1 MTDKQKTNAYSAR
14 NAMSD
19 GHLRYLYEH
28 AMSHTMTFDL
38 QRFGHHHGKSGG
50 KIFASIAGFIVGFT
64 TPWLFGAK
72 AFAAGVMGASL
83 FGSVWSAT
91 HQQSVDSNGSA
102 DVSRF
107 DRAQESMSS
116 DGQIPIVYGTRQI
129 SGNQTFHQTNADANT
144 LHKHVVLC
152 EGGIEGVVSVTA
164 NDMIIPTGSQTGN
177 TVFTLMNNKYPDA
190 RVRKHGSDF
199 DLWAGDNHH
208 HIHLCTKS
216 EVENSHDTYWE
227 YQVSVSSLISYINQ
241 LYAEG
246 WQAFP
251 CAATNNYPG
260 DLWDVEGVVYSE
272 TPWSKIFK
280 NSSRWKQK
288 NYVAIDASH
297 GFVNFCAS
305 TVRGG
310 TNYTFHDGDTPENY
324 ETVGGYP
331 AMAWL
336 DMNFIVSNELNGNP
350 SVSTVVMGKKV
361 YDTRTKKTAYST
373 NPAMCLRDFML
384 SKRYGL
390 GRWISADDLDEDS
403 WNKAADYCDEEI
415 SFLDV
420 SGAIIKAKRF
430 ELNMVIDQKNSALDW
445 LQEILANFQG
455 YLTLS
460 NGKFKLHIESQ
471 TDISYKFNDD
481 NCSDLSVTPLS
492 INDTPNKYVV
502 KIIDP
507 RNNWSTVSCNVEDYA
522 DQKERQKIITKEVN
536 LNGTTSQYQA
546 LRLARFYRDQN
557 LACPLTLSWKTGIN
571 GMHLEPGDVV
581 TVSYHGVFTE
591 LPVRI
596 TEIKQDDDGKFDITG
611 RQYNDTIY
619 GDALGGGV
627 HWYNYTDTTQT
638 VEKRT
643 PSNPTHLKAYT
654 QYRRYEDGTTGYD
667 VICSYELPQ
676 RYDIETG
683 LVYYK
688 TNHMTGAQI
697 GTFKEGEVVDSVGL
711 SRDWIYAGDS
721 PTKIV
726 ISNAKVGDIYEFRVQ
741 SRTTDGLVSSEASAP
756 TTTIKVTA
764 KETVPSQ
771 PYNLT
776 YNFTK
781 AFTFMWSDVPDSD
794 VMYYE
799 IRKDT
804 NVGSSVGLLGKTQST
819 SIDVNLM
826 ERNGTVYVY
835 SVNTLKKYSYP
846 AKIMYNYPKP
856 DAPSYIHFT
865 EALRGVNVLVAP
877 FPARVK
883 SMRLHIEGSK
893 VSKALDLDN
902 ASYTFYGEP
911 DVYNFSASYVDLM
924 GEGYTSVKYTYTIK
938 PEMNPEWLKDEAIS
952 LKKVD
957 KTIQNAVADAQEAVP
972 RLDGVDKDIV
982 GINNDIATVKS
993 DLNNDISN
1001 INNKL
1006 NLAPSDENG
1015 YKSIQELNQKDGKL
1029 ESIIATNKSTQDS
1042 VNETNASQILQ
1053 NDNAIKTVVA
1063 NLNKDANGNAYT
1075 SISGLYQTAE
1085 SIQSTVQTNK
1095 SSADSA
1101 ISQVSQKADNVK
1113 VTIENKLNNTDP
1125 SKSAYKS
1132 ISQLS
1137 QTANEI
1143 KTTVIANKTAS
1154 DKADE
1159 SLASQI
1165 KQTAESITTTVQ
1177 TNKKDTDNA
1186 ISQVS
1191 QKADNVKVTIENK
1204 LNNTDPSKSEYLS
1217 IAQLS
1222 QTADE
1227 IKTTVQTN
1235 KKDTDNAIS
1244 QVSQKADN
1252 VKVTI
1257 ENKLNNTD
1265 PSKSEYLSISQL
1277 SQTANE
1283 IKTTVQ
1289 TNKKDTDSAISQ
1301 VSQKADNVKVTIEN
1315 NLNNTDPS
1323 KSAYKSITQ
1332 LQTNINGVSST
1343 VQNNKSATDTE
1354 ISQIKQTANSLSSTV
1369 QEHHTDANNQI
1380 SGLSTKI
1387 TQNADKITSVV
1398 TNLSD
1403 SDKAKKNYSAIAQM
1417 DDDIALRVAKD
1428 DVVNQINISKES
1440 ILIDGKKVHITG
1452 DTKFDNNVIV
1462 GGMIAANAITADKL
1476 SASTMELTDSQGI
1489 KGGGAT
1495 LDTNGLTVR
1504 GSDGSYVVH
1513 GSSGMEFHDGNGN
1526 TFAMVGA
1533 IVMGTVKDGQWVRFT
1548 KPWKTVP
1555 NVIVT
1560 PISLQTAIPGYNS
1573 TNLYLDCRPQSV
1585 TTNGFQAVC
1594 RTVLKAGSGGLVPV
1608 NKTATGHLKSYS
1620 MGIDGTEITIP
1631 EKATTFTINVTWSI
1645 TNYGEDRTAH
1655 EDDYPAFLG
1664 PVYLNLKIDV
1674 NGTNKVNKR
1683 IGTAPADDWYYEK
1696 TFNGGH
1702 SETITVS
1709 GGDKIK
1715 LYFVAT
1721 AEKGKWQD
1729 FNEADISATIGNY
1742 TFNTTADVPL
1752 ASGNAFFLCTD
1763 NHNSP
1768 YTISNS

>member
-1 MTDKQKTNAYSAR
+1 MDRQNMNLQDAHNVMTDGEVERIYREAIEAPFS
-14 NAMSD
+14 
-19 GHLRYLYEH
+19 
-28 AMSHTMTFDL
+28 FDL

-83 FGSVWSAT
+83 FGSVWNAT
-91 HQQSVDSNGSA
+91 HQQNVDSNGSA

-107 DRAQESMSS
+107 DRAQETMSS
-116 DGQIPIVYGTRQI
+116 DAQIPIVYGTRQI

-152 EGGIEGVVSVTA
+152 EGGIEGVVSVMA
-164 NDMIIPTGSQTGN
+164 SDMIIPTGSQTGN
-177 TVFTLMNNKYPDA
+177 TVFTIMNNKYPDA
-190 RVRKHGSDF
+190 RVRKHGQDF

-208 HIHLCTKS
+208 HIHLCTKK

-251 CAATNNYPG
+251 VAATNNYPG
-260 DLWDVEGVVYSE
+260 DLWDAEGNVYVE
-272 TPWSKIFK
+272 TPWSKLFENQDKYNEQNHVTIDGK
-280 NSSRWKQK
+280 N
-288 NYVAIDASH
+288 
-297 GFVNFCAS
+297 GFINFCAD
-305 TVRGG
+305 TIRGG
-310 TNYTFHDGDTPENY
+310 TSYTFHDCEAPSNY
-324 ETVGGYP
+324 DEVGGYP

-350 SVSTVVMGKKV
+350 SVSAVVMGKKV

-403 WNKAADYCDEEI
+403 WNRVADYCDEEI
-415 SFLDV
+415 SFLDA

-445 LQEILANFQG
+445 VQEILANFQG
-455 YLTLS
+455 YLTLT
-460 NGKFKLHIESQ
+460 NGKFKLHIEQQ
-471 TDISYKFNDD
+471 TDVSYKFNDD

-492 INDTPNKYVV
+492 LNDTPNKYTV

-507 RNNWSTVSCNVEDYA
+507 RNNWSSVACNVEDYA

-581 TVSYHGVFTE
+581 TISYHKVFTD

-596 TEIKQDDDGKFDITG
+596 TEIKQDDDGKFELTG

-638 VEKRT
+638 VEKRA
-643 PSNPTHLKAYT
+643 PSNPTNLRAYT
-654 QYRRYEDGTTGYD
+654 QYRRYEDGSTGYD

-676 RYDIETG
+676 RYDVETG

-688 TNHMTGAQI
+688 TNHMTAAQI

-711 SRDWIYAGDS
+711 SREWIYAGDS

-756 TTTIKVTA
+756 TVTIKVTA

-776 YNFTK
+776 YDFTS
-781 AFTFMWSDVPDSD
+781 AFTFKWSDVPDSD

-799 IRKDT
+799 IRTDT
-804 NVGSSVGLLGKTQST
+804 NVGSPVGLLGKTQST

-826 ERNGTVYVY
+826 ERKGTVYVY

-846 AKIMYNYPKP
+846 AKITYNYPKP

-865 EALRGVNVLVAP
+865 EALHGVNVLVAP
-877 FPARVK
+877 FPARAK
-883 SMRLHIEGSK
+883 SMRLYVEGHNISK
-893 VSKALDLDN
+893 SFDLNN
-902 ASYTFYGEP
+902 ASYTFNGEP
-911 DVYNFSASYVDLM
+911 DIYEFWASYVDMM
-924 GEGYTSVKYTYTIK
+924 GEGYTSVKYAYTIK

-957 KTIQNAVADAQEAVP
+957 KTIQSAVADAQEAIP
-972 RLDGVDKDIV
+972 RLDGIDNNIV
-982 GINNDIATVKS
+982 GINNDIASV
-993 DLNNDISN
+993 
-1001 INNKL
+1001 NNKL
-1006 NLAPSDENG
+1006 NLSPSDANG
-1015 YKSIQELNQKDGKL
+1015 YKSIQELNQKDGQL
-1029 ESIIATNKSTQDS
+1029 ESIIATNKSTQDG
-1042 VNETNASQILQ
+1042 VNQEHASLISQ
-1053 NDNAIKTVVA
+1053 N
-1063 NLNKDANGNAYT
+1063 
-1075 SISGLYQTAE
+1075 
-1085 SIQSTVQTNK
+1085 
-1095 SSADSA
+1095 DSA
-1101 ISQVSQKADNVK
+1101 IKSVVLN
-1113 VTIENKLNNTDP
+1113 LNNTDP
-1125 SKSAYKS
+1125 SKSAYRS

-1143 KTTVIANKTAS
+1143 KS
-1154 DKADE
+1154 
-1159 SLASQI
+1159 
-1165 KQTAESITTTVQ
+1165 TVQ
-1177 TNKKDTDNA
+1177 TNK
-1186 ISQVS
+1186 
-1191 QKADNVKVTIENK
+1191 
-1204 LNNTDPSKSEYLS
+1204 
-1217 IAQLS
+1217 
-1222 QTADE
+1222 
-1227 IKTTVQTN
+1227 TN
-1235 KKDTDNAIS
+1235 
-1244 QVSQKADN
+1244 
-1252 VKVTI
+1252 
-1257 ENKLNNTD
+1257 
-1265 PSKSEYLSISQL
+1265 
-1277 SQTANE
+1277 
-1283 IKTTVQ
+1283 
-1289 TNKKDTDSAISQ
+1289 TDSAISQ

-1323 KSAYKSITQ
+1323 KSAYKSISQ
-1332 LQTNINGVSST
+1332 LKVDINGLTTT
-1343 VQNNKSATDTE
+1343 VQNNKSATDTQ
-1354 ISQIKQTANSLSSTV
+1354 ISQIKQNANSLSSTV
-1369 QEHHTDANNQI
+1369 QNYHTDANNQI
-1380 SGLSTKI
+1380 SGLSSRI
-1387 TQNADKITSVV
+1387 TQNANSITSVV

-1403 SDKAKKNYSAIAQM
+1403 STKAKANYSAIAQLN
-1417 DDDIALRVAKD
+1417 DDIALRVAKD
-1428 DVVNQINISKES
+1428 DVINQINVSKES
-1440 ILIDGKKVHITG
+1440 ILIDGNKVHITG
-1452 DTKFDNNVIV
+1452 DTKIDKNVIV
-1462 GGMIAANAITADKL
+1462 GGMIAANSITADKL
-1476 SASTMELTDSQGI
+1476 SASTMELTANQGI

-1504 GSDGSYVVH
+1504 GNDGSYVVH
-1513 GSSGMEFHDGNGN
+1513 GSNGMEFHDGNGN

-1533 IVMGTVKDGQWVRFT
+1533 TIMGTVKDGQWVKFT

-1560 PISLQTAIPGYNS
+1560 PISLQTAIAGYNS
-1573 TNLYLDCRPQSV
+1573 TNLYLDCRPQNV
-1585 TTNGFQAVC
+1585 TVNGFQAVC
-1594 RTVLKAGSGGLVPV
+1594 RTVLKAGSGGSIPV
-1608 NKTATGHLKSYS
+1608 NKTVTGETTGLTITLN
-1620 MGIDGTEITIP
+1620 GVEITIP
-1631 EKATTFTINVTWSI
+1631 ESATTFTCNVSWSI
-1645 TNYGEDRTAH
+1645 TNYGYSRDTHDGESEDW
-1655 EDDYPAFLG
+1655 FLG
-1664 PVYLNLKIDV
+1664 DVFLNLKIDV

-1683 IGTAPADDWYYEK
+1683 IGTADANGFYYEK
-1696 TFNGGH
+1696 TFNGGD
-1702 SETITVS
+1702 STSIAVS
-1709 GGDKIK
+1709 GGDKVKI
-1715 LYFVAT
+1715 YFVAT
-1721 AEKGKWQD
+1721 PQD
-1729 FNEADISATIGNY
+1729 RYDGFHRADISITIGNY

-1763 NHNSP
+1763 QHNSP

>member
-1 MTDKQKTNAYSAR
+1 MNTFDLIGLMTDKQKKLYKSR

-19 GHLRYLYEH
+19 GHLKYLYEH
-28 AMSHTMTFDL
+28 AMSHTATFDL

-50 KIFASIAGFIVGFT
+50 KVFATILGAVIGCANPV
-64 TPWLFGAK
+64 LFGLART
-72 AFAAGVMGASL
+72 ANFAGALMGASL
-83 FGSVWSAT
+83 FGSIWSAT
-91 HQQSVDSNGSA
+91 HNQNIDTGSP

-107 DRAQESMSS
+107 DRAQETMSA

-129 SGNQTFHQTNADANT
+129 TGNQTFHQTNADANT

-152 EGGIEGVVSVTA
+152 EGGIEGVISVTA

-177 TVFTLMNNKYPDA
+177 TVFTIMNNKYKDA

-199 DLWAGDNHH
+199 ELWAGDHYH

-216 EVENSHDTYWE
+216 EVEKSNNTYWE
-227 YQVSVSSLISYINQ
+227 YQVSVTSLISYINQ
-241 LYAEG
+241 LYSEG

-260 DLWDVEGVVYSE
+260 DLWDAEGNVYVE
-272 TPWSKIFK
+272 TPWSKLFENQDKYNEQNHVTIDGK
-280 NSSRWKQK
+280 N
-288 NYVAIDASH
+288 
-297 GFVNFCAS
+297 GFINFCAD
-305 TVRGG
+305 TIRGG
-310 TNYTFHDGDTPENY
+310 TNYTFHDCESPSNY
-324 ETVGGYP
+324 NEVGGYP

-350 SVSTVVMGKKV
+350 SVTAVVMGKKV
-361 YDTRTKKTAYST
+361 YDTRTKTTAYST

-384 SKRYGL
+384 SERYGL
-390 GRWISADDLDEDS
+390 GRWIKAEDLDDDS
-403 WNKAADYCDEEI
+403 WAKAADYCDEEI
-415 SFLDV
+415 SFLDA
-420 SGAIIKAKRF
+420 SGAIVKAKRF
-430 ELNMVIDQKNSALDW
+430 ELNMVIDQKNDAIEW
-445 LQEILANFQG
+445 LKEILANFQG
-455 YLTLS
+455 YLTLT
-460 NGKFKLHIESQ
+460 NGKFKLHIEQQ
-471 TDISYKFNDD
+471 TDVCYKFNDD
-481 NCSDLSVTPLS
+481 NCFELSVAPLALT
-492 INDTPNKYVV
+492 DTPNKYDV

-507 RNNWSTVSCNVEDYA
+507 RNNWSTVSCVVEDYA

-557 LACPLTLSWKTGIN
+557 LSCPLNISFKTGMQ

-581 TVSYHGVFTE
+581 TVSYHEVFTD
-591 LPVRI
+591 LPIRI
-596 TEIKQDDDGKFDITG
+596 TDIKQNDDGNYEISG

-643 PSNPTHLKAYT
+643 PSNPTNLKAYT

-676 RYDIETG
+676 RYDVETG

-688 TNHMTGAQI
+688 TNHMTAAQI

-711 SRDWIYAGDS
+711 SREWIYAGDS

-756 TTTIKVTA
+756 TVTIKVTA

-776 YNFTK
+776 YDFTK
-781 AFTFMWSDVPDSD
+781 AFTFKWSDVPDSD

-799 IRKDT
+799 IRTDT
-804 NVGSSVGLLGKTQST
+804 NVGSPVGLLGKTQST

-826 ERNGTVYVY
+826 ERKGTVYVY

-846 AKIMYNYPKP
+846 AKVTYNYPKP

-883 SMRLHIEGSK
+883 SMHLYVEGHNISK
-893 VSKALDLDN
+893 SFDLAN
-902 ASYTFYGEP
+902 ASYTFNGEP
-911 DVYNFSASYVDLM
+911 DIYYFWASYVDLM
-924 GEGYTSVKYTYTIK
+924 GEGYTSVRYSYTIK

-957 KTIQNAVADAQEAVP
+957 KEIQNAVADAQEAIP
-972 RLDGVDKDIV
+972 RLDSVD
-982 GINNDIATVKS
+982 G
-993 DLNNDISN
+993 
-1001 INNKL
+1001 
-1006 NLAPSDENG
+1006 
-1015 YKSIQELNQKDGKL
+1015 SI
-1029 ESIIATNKSTQDS
+1029 
-1042 VNETNASQILQ
+1042 ETINASVSELRHTDSELSSTIVQ
-1053 NDNAIKTVVA
+1053 NK
-1063 NLNKDANGNAYT
+1063 KDADD
-1075 SISGLYQTAE
+1075 
-1085 SIQSTVQTNK
+1085 
-1095 SSADSA
+1095 ADA
-1101 ISQVSQKADNVK
+1101 A
-1113 VTIENKLNNTDP
+1113 
-1125 SKSAYKS
+1125 
-1132 ISQLS
+1132 
-1137 QTANEI
+1137 
-1143 KTTVIANKTAS
+1143 
-1154 DKADE
+1154 
-1159 SLASQI
+1159 LASQI

-1177 TNKKDTDNA
+1177 ANKKDA
-1186 ISQVS
+1186 
-1191 QKADNVKVTIENK
+1191 
-1204 LNNTDPSKSEYLS
+1204 
-1217 IAQLS
+1217 
-1222 QTADE
+1222 
-1227 IKTTVQTN
+1227 
-1235 KKDTDNAIS
+1235 
-1244 QVSQKADN
+1244 
-1252 VKVTI
+1252 
-1257 ENKLNNTD
+1257 
-1265 PSKSEYLSISQL
+1265 
-1277 SQTANE
+1277 
-1283 IKTTVQ
+1283 
-1289 TNKKDTDSAISQ
+1289 DSAISQ
-1301 VSQKADNVKVTIEN
+1301 VSQKADDVKVTIEN
-1315 NLNNTDPS
+1315 KLNNTDPS

-1332 LQTNINGVSST
+1332 LQTNINGVSTT

-1354 ISQIKQTANSLSSTV
+1354 ISQIKQNANSLSSTV
-1369 QEHHTDANNQI
+1369 QNYHTDTNNQI

-1398 TNLSD
+1398 TNLSN
-1403 SDKAKKNYSAIAQM
+1403 SDKAKKNYSAIAQLNN
-1417 DDDIALRVAKD
+1417 DISLKVAKN
-1428 DVVNQINISKES
+1428 DVINQINISNES
-1440 ILIDGKKVHITG
+1440 IRIDGKKVHVTG

-1462 GGMIAANAITADKL
+1462 GGMIASHAITADKL
-1476 SASTMELTDSQGI
+1476 SASTMELTSNQGI

-1495 LDTNGLTVR
+1495 LDANGLTVR
-1504 GSDGSYVVH
+1504 GNDGSYVVH
-1513 GSSGMEFHDGNGN
+1513 GSNGMEFHDGNGN

-1533 IVMGTVKDGQWVRFT
+1533 MVMGTVKDGQWVKFT

-1573 TNLYLDCRPQSV
+1573 TNLYLDCRPQNV
-1585 TTNGFQAVC
+1585 TVNGFQAVC

-1608 NKTATGHLKSYS
+1608 NKTVTGHTSYET
-1620 MGIDGTEITIP
+1620 ITINGTEITIP

-1645 TNYGEDRTAH
+1645 TNYGEDETHH
-1655 EDDYPAFLG
+1655 EDDFHAYLG
-1664 PVYLNLKIDV
+1664 PAYLNLKIDV
-1674 NGTNKVNKR
+1674 NGTNKVDKR

-1696 TFNGGH
+1696 TFSGGD
-1702 SETITVS
+1702 SKTIAVS

-1715 LYFVAT
+1715 IYFVVT
-1721 AEKGKWQD
+1721 TGHGNWRG

-1742 TFNTTADVPL
+1742 SFNTTADVAL

-1763 NHNSP
+1763 KHNSP
-1768 YTISNS
+1768 YTISDTQ

>member
-1 MTDKQKTNAYSAR
+1 MAKEEKTNLHSAR

-19 GHLRYLYEH
+19 SHLRYLYEH
-28 AMSHTMTFDL
+28 AMSHTATFDL

-91 HQQSVDSNGSA
+91 HQQNVDTGSA

-164 NDMIIPTGSQTGN
+164 NDMIIPTGSQSGN

-199 DLWAGDNHH
+199 DLWAGDNYH

-241 LYAEG
+241 LYSEG

-260 DLWDVEGVVYSE
+260 DLWDVEGVVYTE
-272 TPWSKIFK
+272 TPFSKIFG
-280 NSSRWKQK
+280 NSHRWQQK
-288 NYVAIDASH
+288 NYVALDATH
-297 GFVNFCAS
+297 GFVNFCAG
-305 TVRGG
+305 TIRGG
-310 TNYTFHDGDTPENY
+310 TNYTFHDGDTPDNY
-324 ETVGGYP
+324 DTVGGYP

-350 SVSTVVMGKKV
+350 SVSAVVMGKKV

-415 SFLDV
+415 SFLDA
-420 SGAIIKAKRF
+420 SGAVIKAKRF
-430 ELNMVIDQKNSALDW
+430 ELNMVIDQKNNALDW

-455 YLTLS
+455 YLTLT
-460 NGKFKLHIESQ
+460 NGKFKLHIEQQ

-492 INDTPNKYVV
+492 LNDTPNKYVV

-507 RNNWSTVSCNVEDYA
+507 RNNWSTVACNVEDYA

-611 RQYNDTIY
+611 RQYNDTVY

-676 RYDIETG
+676 RYDVETG

-711 SRDWIYAGDS
+711 SREWIYAGDS

-726 ISNAKVGDIYEFRVQ
+726 IPNAKVGDIYEFRVQ
-741 SRTTDGLVSSEASAP
+741 SRTTDGLISSEASAP
-756 TTTIKVTA
+756 TVTIKVTA

-776 YNFTK
+776 YDFTK
-781 AFTFMWSDVPDSD
+781 AFTFKWSDVPDSD

-799 IRKDT
+799 VRTDT
-804 NVGSSVGLLGKTQST
+804 NVGSPVGLLGKTQST

-826 ERNGTVYVY
+826 ERKGTVYVY

-846 AKIMYNYPKP
+846 AKVTYNYPKP

-883 SMRLHIEGSK
+883 SMRLYVEGHGISK
-893 VSKALDLDN
+893 SFDLDN
-902 ASYTFYGEP
+902 ASYTFNSEP
-911 DVYNFSASYVDLM
+911 DIYYFWASYVDLM
-924 GEGYTSVKYTYTIK
+924 GEGYVSVRYAYTIK

-957 KTIQNAVADAQEAVP
+957 KEIQNAVKDAQQALPNLNEKVAE
-972 RLDGVDKDIV
+972 LTKTDDEIK
-982 GINNDIATVKS
+982 ATVQ
-993 DLNNDISN
+993 NN
-1001 INNKL
+1001 
-1006 NLAPSDENG
+1006 
-1015 YKSIQELNQKDGKL
+1015 
-1029 ESIIATNKSTQDS
+1029 
-1042 VNETNASQILQ
+1042 
-1053 NDNAIKTVVA
+1053 
-1063 NLNKDANGNAYT
+1063 
-1075 SISGLYQTAE
+1075 
-1085 SIQSTVQTNK
+1085 
-1095 SSADSA
+1095 
-1101 ISQVSQKADNVK
+1101 
-1113 VTIENKLNNTDP
+1113 VTKM
-1125 SKSAYKS
+1125 S
-1132 ISQLS
+1132 
-1137 QTANEI
+1137 
-1143 KTTVIANKTAS
+1143 
-1154 DKADE
+1154 
-1159 SLASQI
+1159 SQI
-1165 KQTAESITTTVQ
+1165 KQ
-1177 TNKKDTDNA
+1177 
-1186 ISQVS
+1186 
-1191 QKADNVKVTIENK
+1191 
-1204 LNNTDPSKSEYLS
+1204 
-1217 IAQLS
+1217 
-1222 QTADE
+1222 
-1227 IKTTVQTN
+1227 
-1235 KKDTDNAIS
+1235 
-1244 QVSQKADN
+1244 
-1252 VKVTI
+1252 
-1257 ENKLNNTD
+1257 
-1265 PSKSEYLSISQL
+1265 
-1277 SQTANE
+1277 
-1283 IKTTVQ
+1283 
-1289 TNKKDTDSAISQ
+1289 
-1301 VSQKADNVKVTIEN
+1301 
-1315 NLNNTDPS
+1315 
-1323 KSAYKSITQ
+1323 
-1332 LQTNINGVSST
+1332 
-1343 VQNNKSATDTE
+1343 
-1354 ISQIKQTANSLSSTV
+1354 
-1369 QEHHTDANNQI
+1369 
-1380 SGLSTKI
+1380 
-1387 TQNADKITSVV
+1387 NADSITSVV

-1403 SDKAKKNYSAIAQM
+1403 SDKAKNNYSAIAQLN
-1417 DDDIALRVAKD
+1417 DDIALRVAKD

-1440 ILIDGKKVHITG
+1440 ILIDGNKVHVTG
-1452 DTKFDNNVIV
+1452 DTKIDKNVIV
-1462 GGMIAANAITADKL
+1462 GGMIAAGSITSEKL
-1476 SASTMELTDSQGI
+1476 SA
-1489 KGGGAT
+1489 GAVT
-1495 LDTNGLTVR
+1495 AEKLTV
-1504 GSDGSYVVH
+1504 GSVTGQAIED
-1513 GSSGMEFHDGNGN
+1513 
-1526 TFAMVGA
+1526 GA
-1533 IVMGTVKDGQWVRFT
+1533 ISAKKLKVDSLSSICATIGT
-1548 KPWKTVP
+1548 
-1555 NVIVT
+1555 
-1560 PISLQTAIPGYNS
+1560 LQTA
-1573 TNLYLDCRPQSV
+1573 
-1585 TTNGFQAVC
+1585 TTGA
-1594 RTVLKAGSGGLVPV
+1594 RTVIKDNLIEVYDE
-1608 NKTATGHLKSYS
+1608 N
-1620 MGIDGTEITIP
+1620 
-1631 EKATTFTINVTWSI
+1631 NVL
-1645 TNYGEDRTAH
+1645 RVR
-1655 EDDYPAFLG
+1655 LG
-1664 PVYLNLKIDV
+1664 V
-1674 NGTNKVNKR
+1674 
-1683 IGTAPADDWYYEK
+1683 W
-1696 TFNGGH
+1696 
-1702 SETITVS
+1702 
-1709 GGDKIK
+1709 
-1715 LYFVAT
+1715 
-1721 AEKGKWQD
+1721 
-1729 FNEADISATIGNY
+1729 
-1742 TFNTTADVPL
+1742 
-1752 ASGNAFFLCTD
+1752 
-1763 NHNSP
+1763 
-1768 YTISNS
+1768 

>member
-1 MTDKQKTNAYSAR
+1 MTDKQKTNLHDAH

-19 GHLRYLYEH
+19 EHLRYLYEH
-28 AMSHTMTFDL
+28 AMSHTPVFDL

-50 KIFASIAGFIVGFT
+50 KMFASIAGFLVGFT

-83 FGSVWSAT
+83 FGSIWSASHT
-91 HQQSVDSNGSA
+91 QNVDTGSA

-107 DRAQESMSS
+107 DRAQETMSS
-116 DGQIPIVYGTRQI
+116 DGQIPVVYGTRQVT
-129 SGNQTFHQTNADANT
+129 GNQTFHQTNADANT

-152 EGGIEGVVSVTA
+152 EGGIEGVVSVMA

-190 RVRKHGSDF
+190 RVKKHGSDF

-208 HIHLCTKS
+208 HIHLCTKK

-227 YQVSVSSLISYINQ
+227 YQVSVTSLISYINQ

-251 CAATNNYPG
+251 CAATNSYPG
-260 DLWDVEGVVYSE
+260 DLWDVEGNVYMDE
-272 TPWSKIFK
+272 PYGKVFG
-280 NSSRWKQK
+280 SSNAFQQQ
-288 NYVAIDASH
+288 NHVSVDSIH
-297 GFVNFCAS
+297 GFVNFCAD
-305 TVRGG
+305 TIRGG
-310 TNYTFHDGDTPENY
+310 TNYSFHDGDTPENY
-324 ETVGGYP
+324 DTVGGYP

-350 SVSTVVMGKKV
+350 SVSAVVMGKKV

-415 SFLDV
+415 SFLDA

-460 NGKFKLHIESQ
+460 NGKFKLHIEQQ

-492 INDTPNKYVV
+492 LSDTPNKYVV

-507 RNNWSTVSCNVEDYA
+507 RNNWITVACNVEDYA

-596 TEIKQDDDGKFDITG
+596 TEIKQDDDGKFDISG

-627 HWYNYTDTTQT
+627 HWYNYTDITQT

-643 PSNPTHLKAYT
+643 PSNPTNIRAYT

-676 RYDIETG
+676 RYDVETG

-688 TNHMTGAQI
+688 TNHLSAAQI
-697 GTFKEGEVVDSVGL
+697 GKFNEGEVVDDVGL
-711 SRDWIYAGDS
+711 SREWIYAGDS

-804 NVGSSVGLLGKTQST
+804 NVGSAMGLLGKTQST

-826 ERNGTVYVY
+826 ERKGTVYVY

-846 AKIMYNYPKP
+846 AKVTYNYPKP
-856 DAPSYIHFT
+856 DAPSFIHFT

-883 SMRLHIEGSK
+883 SMRLYVEGTK
-893 VSKALDLDN
+893 VSKALDLNN
-902 ASYTFYGEP
+902 ASYTFYGDP

-924 GEGYTSVKYTYTIK
+924 GEGYTSVKYSYTIK

-957 KTIQNAVADAQEAVP
+957 KTIQSAVSDAQQAIP
-972 RLDGVDKDIV
+972 RLDSVD
-982 GINNDIATVKS
+982 N
-993 DLNNDISN
+993 N
-1001 INNKL
+1001 INTINTNISELRHTDSELSSTIVQNK
-1006 NLAPSDENG
+1006 
-1015 YKSIQELNQKDGKL
+1015 
-1029 ESIIATNKSTQDS
+1029 
-1042 VNETNASQILQ
+1042 
-1053 NDNAIKTVVA
+1053 
-1063 NLNKDANGNAYT
+1063 KDADD
-1075 SISGLYQTAE
+1075 
-1085 SIQSTVQTNK
+1085 
-1095 SSADSA
+1095 ADA
-1101 ISQVSQKADNVK
+1101 A
-1113 VTIENKLNNTDP
+1113 
-1125 SKSAYKS
+1125 
-1132 ISQLS
+1132 
-1137 QTANEI
+1137 
-1143 KTTVIANKTAS
+1143 
-1154 DKADE
+1154 
-1159 SLASQI
+1159 LASQI
-1165 KQTAESITTTVQ
+1165 EQTAESITTTVQ
-1177 TNKKDTDNA
+1177 A
-1186 ISQVS
+1186 
-1191 QKADNVKVTIENK
+1191 
-1204 LNNTDPSKSEYLS
+1204 
-1217 IAQLS
+1217 
-1222 QTADE
+1222 
-1227 IKTTVQTN
+1227 
-1235 KKDTDNAIS
+1235 
-1244 QVSQKADN
+1244 
-1252 VKVTI
+1252 
-1257 ENKLNNTD
+1257 
-1265 PSKSEYLSISQL
+1265 
-1277 SQTANE
+1277 
-1283 IKTTVQ
+1283 
-1289 TNKKDTDSAISQ
+1289 NKKDTDSAISQ
-1301 VSQKADNVKVTIEN
+1301 VSQKADDVKVTIES

-1332 LQTNINGVSST
+1332 LQTNINGVSTT

-1354 ISQIKQTANSLSSTV
+1354 ISQIKQNANSLSSTV
-1369 QEHHTDANNQI
+1369 QEYHTDANNQI
-1380 SGLSTKI
+1380 TGLSTKI
-1387 TQNADKITSVV
+1387 SQNADKITSIV
-1398 TNLSD
+1398 TNLSN
-1403 SDKAKKNYSAIAQM
+1403 SDKAKQNYSAIAQL
-1417 DDDIALRVAKD
+1417 DNDISLKVAKN
-1428 DVVNQINISKES
+1428 DVINQINVSNES
-1440 ILIDGKKVHITG
+1440 ILIDGKKVHVTG

-1462 GGMIAANAITADKL
+1462 GGMIASHAITADKL
-1476 SASTMELTDSQGI
+1476 SASTMELTSNQGI

-1495 LDTNGLTVR
+1495 LDANGLTVR

-1533 IVMGTVKDGQWVRFT
+1533 MIMGTVKDGQWVKFA
-1548 KPWKTVP
+1548 KPWKTAP

-1560 PISLQTAIPGYNS
+1560 PISLQTSLSNYTS
-1573 TNLYLDCRPQSV
+1573 TNLYLDCRPQNV
-1585 TTNGFQAVC
+1585 TVNGFQAVC

-1608 NKTATGHLKSYS
+1608 NKTVTGHLESYS
-1620 MGIDGTEITIP
+1620 MTIDGTEITIP
-1631 EKATTFTINVTWSI
+1631 EKATTFTINVTWEI
-1645 TNYGEDRTAH
+1645 TNYGEDRTHH
-1655 EDDYPAFLG
+1655 EDDYHAFLG
-1664 PVYLNLKIDV
+1664 PAYLNLKIDV

-1683 IGTAPADDWYYEK
+1683 IGTAPADDWYYAK
-1696 TFNGGH
+1696 TFSGGH

-1715 LYFVAT
+1715 IYFAAT

-1752 ASGNAFFLCTD
+1752 SSGNAFFLCTD
-1763 NHNSP
+1763 KHNSP
-1768 YTISNS
+1768 YTISDSQ

>member
-1 MTDKQKTNAYSAR
+1 MDTFDLTGLMTEEQKTNAYKAR

-19 GHLRYLYEH
+19 ERLRYLYEH
-28 AMSHTMTFDL
+28 AMSHTAVFDL

-50 KIFASIAGFIVGFT
+50 KIFASIIGFAVGFT

-91 HQQSVDSNGSA
+91 HQQNVDTGSA

-107 DRAQESMSS
+107 DRAQETMSS
-116 DGQIPIVYGTRQI
+116 DGQIPVVYGTRQI

-152 EGGIEGVVSVTA
+152 EGGIEGVVSVMA

-199 DLWAGDNHH
+199 DLWAGDHHH
-208 HIHLCTKS
+208 HIHLCTKK

-227 YQVSVSSLISYINQ
+227 YQVSVTSLISYINQ

-310 TNYTFHDGDTPENY
+310 TNYTFHDGDTPSNY
-324 ETVGGYP
+324 DTVGGYP

-350 SVSTVVMGKKV
+350 SVSAVVMGKKV
-361 YDTRTKKTAYST
+361 YDTRTKKTEYST

-390 GRWISADDLDEDS
+390 GRWISEDDLDEDS

-415 SFLDV
+415 SLLDA

-430 ELNMVIDQKNSALDW
+430 ELNMVIDQKNNALDW

-455 YLTLS
+455 YLTLT

-492 INDTPNKYVV
+492 LNDTPNKYVV

-507 RNNWSTVSCNVEDYA
+507 RNNWTTVACNVEDYA

-557 LACPLTLSWKTGIN
+557 LACPLTLAWKTGIN

-638 VEKRT
+638 VEKRI
-643 PSNPTHLKAYT
+643 PSNPVNLKVYT

-676 RYDIETG
+676 RYDVETG

-756 TTTIKVTA
+756 TVTIKVTA

-776 YNFTK
+776 YDFTS
-781 AFTFMWSDVPDSD
+781 AFTFKWSDVPDSD

-799 IRKDT
+799 IRTDT
-804 NVGSSVGLLGKTQST
+804 NIGSPVGLLGKTQST

-826 ERNGTVYVY
+826 ERKGTVYVY

-846 AKIMYNYPKP
+846 AKITYNYPKP

-883 SMRLHIEGSK
+883 SMRLYVEGHN
-893 VSKALDLDN
+893 VSQSFDLAN
-902 ASYTFYGEP
+902 ASYTFNSEP
-911 DVYNFSASYVDLM
+911 DIYYFWASYVDLM
-924 GEGYTSVKYTYTIK
+924 GEGYSSVQYAYTIK
-938 PEMNPEWLKDEAIS
+938 PELNPEWLKDEAIS

-957 KTIQNAVADAQEAVP
+957 KEIQDAVKDAQQALPNLNEKVAE
-972 RLDGVDKDIV
+972 LTKTDDEIK
-982 GINNDIATVKS
+982 ATVQDKT
-993 DLNNDISN
+993 
-1001 INNKL
+1001 K
-1006 NLAPSDENG
+1006 
-1015 YKSIQELNQKDGKL
+1015 EL
-1029 ESIIATNKSTQDS
+1029 S
-1042 VNETNASQILQ
+1042 
-1053 NDNAIKTVVA
+1053 
-1063 NLNKDANGNAYT
+1063 
-1075 SISGLYQTAE
+1075 
-1085 SIQSTVQTNK
+1085 
-1095 SSADSA
+1095 
-1101 ISQVSQKADNVK
+1101 
-1113 VTIENKLNNTDP
+1113 
-1125 SKSAYKS
+1125 
-1132 ISQLS
+1132 
-1137 QTANEI
+1137 
-1143 KTTVIANKTAS
+1143 
-1154 DKADE
+1154 
-1159 SLASQI
+1159 SQI
-1165 KQTAESITTTVQ
+1165 KQ
-1177 TNKKDTDNA
+1177 
-1186 ISQVS
+1186 
-1191 QKADNVKVTIENK
+1191 
-1204 LNNTDPSKSEYLS
+1204 
-1217 IAQLS
+1217 
-1222 QTADE
+1222 
-1227 IKTTVQTN
+1227 
-1235 KKDTDNAIS
+1235 
-1244 QVSQKADN
+1244 
-1252 VKVTI
+1252 
-1257 ENKLNNTD
+1257 
-1265 PSKSEYLSISQL
+1265 
-1277 SQTANE
+1277 
-1283 IKTTVQ
+1283 
-1289 TNKKDTDSAISQ
+1289 
-1301 VSQKADNVKVTIEN
+1301 
-1315 NLNNTDPS
+1315 
-1323 KSAYKSITQ
+1323 
-1332 LQTNINGVSST
+1332 
-1343 VQNNKSATDTE
+1343 
-1354 ISQIKQTANSLSSTV
+1354 
-1369 QEHHTDANNQI
+1369 
-1380 SGLSTKI
+1380 
-1387 TQNADKITSVV
+1387 NADSITSVV

-1403 SDKAKKNYSAIAQM
+1403 ADKAKNSYSAIAQLQ
-1417 DDDIALRVAKD
+1417 DDIDLRVAKD
-1428 DVVNQINISKES
+1428 DIINQINISKES
-1440 ILIDGKKVHITG
+1440 ILIDGNKTHITG
-1452 DTKFDNNVIV
+1452 DTKIDKNVIV
-1462 GGMIAANAITADKL
+1462 GGMIAANSITADKL
-1476 SASTMELTDSQGI
+1476 SASTLALSNNQGIQGGNVILDSNGMTCTDSKGTTIQFGQEGMVSKDKNGNKFSNVSHMMMGVAKNGQYVKFSNPWPEVPSVIVVPQDVLTTSTHYTNATINLHCYADELTTSGFRVHVYSTISGAHHNSGVNNVTAWYVRTEPSHWNWVDVWNTYTFTITPPVSANMIRLYGKFNMFGGNHVDRFEAKFPNDGSDTATVTCNGNQTYSGKFIDYSMTGDTYLYGYSETSNVDGNGKKIPRMSCDFVSQRIPVIRDTTITIKLTLKIKVCLNYTSGVAEFNLVVNSGDFDIDSGEV
-1489 KGGGAT
+1489 
-1495 LDTNGLTVR
+1495 LDTNGT
-1504 GSDGSYVVH
+1504 GAFYVLA
-1513 GSSGMEFHDGNGN
+1513 D
-1526 TFAMVGA
+1526 
-1533 IVMGTVKDGQWVRFT
+1533 
-1548 KPWKTVP
+1548 
-1555 NVIVT
+1555 
-1560 PISLQTAIPGYNS
+1560 
-1573 TNLYLDCRPQSV
+1573 
-1585 TTNGFQAVC
+1585 
-1594 RTVLKAGSGGLVPV
+1594 
-1608 NKTATGHLKSYS
+1608 
-1620 MGIDGTEITIP
+1620 
-1631 EKATTFTINVTWSI
+1631 
-1645 TNYGEDRTAH
+1645 
-1655 EDDYPAFLG
+1655 
-1664 PVYLNLKIDV
+1664 
-1674 NGTNKVNKR
+1674 TNKL
-1683 IGTAPADDWYYEK
+1683 
-1696 TFNGGH
+1696 F
-1702 SETITVS
+1702 TV
-1709 GGDKIK
+1709 
-1715 LYFVAT
+1715 
-1721 AEKGKWQD
+1721 
-1729 FNEADISATIGNY
+1729 
-1742 TFNTTADVPL
+1742 
-1752 ASGNAFFLCTD
+1752 TD
-1763 NHNSP
+1763 
-1768 YTISNS
+1768 

>member
-1 MTDKQKTNAYSAR
+1 MNTFDLTGLMTDKQKKLYKSR

-19 GHLRYLYEH
+19 GHLKYLYEH
-28 AMSHTMTFDL
+28 AMNHTDIFDL

-50 KIFASIAGFIVGFT
+50 KIFATILGAVIGCADPV
-64 TPWLFGAK
+64 LFGLART
-72 AFAAGVMGASL
+72 ANFAGALMGASL
-83 FGSVWSAT
+83 FGSIWSAT
-91 HQQSVDSNGSA
+91 HNQNVDSGSP

-152 EGGIEGVVSVTA
+152 EGGIEGVVSVMA

-208 HIHLCTKS
+208 HIHLCTKK
-216 EVENSHDTYWE
+216 EVEKSNDTYWE
-227 YQVSVSSLISYINQ
+227 YQVSVTSLISYINQ

-260 DLWDVEGVVYSE
+260 DLWDVDGNVYMDEPYGKVFGTS
-272 TPWSKIFK
+272 
-280 NSSRWKQK
+280 
-288 NYVAIDASH
+288 ASWQQQNHVSVDSTH
-297 GFVNFCAS
+297 GFVNFCAD
-305 TVRGG
+305 TIRGG
-310 TNYTFHDGDTPENY
+310 TNYTFHDGDTPSNY

-350 SVSTVVMGKKV
+350 SVSAVVMGKKV
-361 YDTRTKKTAYST
+361 YDTRTKKTEYST

-415 SFLDV
+415 SFLDA
-420 SGAIIKAKRF
+420 SGAVIKAKRF
-430 ELNMVIDQKNSALDW
+430 ELNMVIDQKNNALDW

-455 YLTLS
+455 YLTLT
-460 NGKFKLHIESQ
+460 NGKFKLHIEQQ

-492 INDTPNKYVV
+492 LNDTPNKYVV

-507 RNNWSTVSCNVEDYA
+507 RNNWSTVACNVEDYA

-581 TVSYHGVFTE
+581 TISYHGVFTE

-596 TEIKQDDDGKFDITG
+596 TEIKQDDEGKFDITG

-627 HWYNYTDTTQT
+627 HWYNYTNTTQT

-643 PSNPTHLKAYT
+643 PSNPTNIKAYT

-676 RYDIETG
+676 RYNVETG

-688 TNHMTGAQI
+688 TNHISGAQI

-711 SRDWIYAGDS
+711 SREWIYAGDS

-741 SRTTDGLVSSEASAP
+741 SRTTDGLISSEASAP
-756 TTTIKVTA
+756 TVTIKVTA

-776 YNFTK
+776 YDFSK
-781 AFTFMWSDVPDSD
+781 AFTFKWSDVPDSD

-799 IRKDT
+799 IRTDT
-804 NVGSSVGLLGKTQST
+804 NVGSPVGLFGKTQST

-826 ERNGTVYVY
+826 ERKGTVYVY

-846 AKIMYNYPKP
+846 AKVTYNYPKP

-877 FPARVK
+877 FPSRVK
-883 SMRLHIEGSK
+883 SMRLYVEGHGISK
-893 VSKALDLDN
+893 SFDLDN
-902 ASYTFYGEP
+902 ASYTFNSEP
-911 DVYNFSASYVDLM
+911 DIYYFWASYVDLM
-924 GEGYTSVKYTYTIK
+924 GEGYTSVQYAYTIK
-938 PEMNPEWLKDEAIS
+938 PELNPGWLKDEAIS

-957 KTIQNAVADAQEAVP
+957 KEIQSAVADAQEAIP
-972 RLDGVDKDIV
+972 RLDGVDNDITN
-982 GINNDIATVKS
+982 INNDITNINNDISTAKS
-993 DLNNDISN
+993 ELNNDITN

-1006 NLAPSDENG
+1006 NLAPSDANG
-1015 YKSIQELNQKDGKL
+1015 YKSIQELNKKDGQL
-1029 ESIIATNKSTQDS
+1029 ESIIATNKSTQDGINQEHASLISQTDSDIKS
-1042 VNETNASQILQ
+1042 VVL
-1053 NDNAIKTVVA
+1053 
-1063 NLNKDANGNAYT
+1063 NLNNTDPSKSAYK
-1075 SISGLYQTAE
+1075 SISQLSQTADE
-1085 SIQSTVQTNK
+1085 IKSTVQTNK
-1095 SSADSA
+1095 TAGDKADESLASQIKQTAESITSTVEANKANSDNA
-1101 ISQVSQKADNVK
+1101 ISQVSQKADNVR

-1132 ISQLS
+1132 ISQL
-1137 QTANEI
+1137 
-1143 KTTVIANKTAS
+1143 
-1154 DKADE
+1154 
-1159 SLASQI
+1159 
-1165 KQTAESITTTVQ
+1165 
-1177 TNKKDTDNA
+1177 
-1186 ISQVS
+1186 QV
-1191 QKADNVKVTIENK
+1191 
-1204 LNNTDPSKSEYLS
+1204 
-1217 IAQLS
+1217 
-1222 QTADE
+1222 
-1227 IKTTVQTN
+1227 
-1235 KKDTDNAIS
+1235 
-1244 QVSQKADN
+1244 
-1252 VKVTI
+1252 
-1257 ENKLNNTD
+1257 
-1265 PSKSEYLSISQL
+1265 
-1277 SQTANE
+1277 
-1283 IKTTVQ
+1283 
-1289 TNKKDTDSAISQ
+1289 
-1301 VSQKADNVKVTIEN
+1301 
-1315 NLNNTDPS
+1315 
-1323 KSAYKSITQ
+1323 
-1332 LQTNINGVSST
+1332 NINGLTST
-1343 VQNNKSATDTE
+1343 VQSNKSATDTQ
-1354 ISQIKQTANSLSSTV
+1354 ISQIKQNANSLSSTV
-1369 QEHHTDANNQI
+1369 QTYHTDANNKI
-1380 SGLSTKI
+1380 SGLSSKVS
-1387 TQNADKITSVV
+1387 QNANKITSVV

-1403 SDKAKKNYSAIAQM
+1403 SDKAKSNYSAIAQLI
-1417 DDDIALRVAKD
+1417 DDINLRVAKD

-1462 GGMIAANAITADKL
+1462 GGMIAANSITADKL
-1476 SASTMELTDSQGI
+1476 SASTMELTANQGI

-1495 LDTNGLTVR
+1495 LDANGLTVR
-1504 GSDGSYVVH
+1504 GHDGSYVVH
-1513 GSSGMEFHDGNGN
+1513 GSNGMEFHDGNGN

-1533 IVMGTVKDGQWVRFT
+1533 TIMGTVKDGQWVKFT

-1560 PISLQTAIPGYNS
+1560 PISLQTSLSNYTS
-1573 TNLYLDCRPQSV
+1573 TNLYLDCRPQNV
-1585 TTNGFQAVC
+1585 TVNGFQAVC

-1608 NKTATGHLKSYS
+1608 NKTVTGHLESYS
-1620 MGIDGTEITIP
+1620 MTIDGTEITIP
-1631 EKATTFTINVTWSI
+1631 EKATTFTINTTWAI
-1645 TNYGEDRTAH
+1645 TNYGEDSTHH
-1655 EDDYPAFLG
+1655 EDDYHAFLG
-1664 PVYLNLKIDV
+1664 PAYLNLKIDV

-1683 IGTAPADDWYYEK
+1683 IGTAPADDWYYKK
-1696 TFNGGH
+1696 TFSGGH

-1715 LYFVAT
+1715 IYFVAT
-1721 AEKGKWQD
+1721 AEKGKWQG
-1729 FNEADISATIGNY
+1729 FNEADVSATIGNY
-1742 TFNTTADVPL
+1742 SFNTTADVPL

-1763 NHNSP
+1763 KHNSP
-1768 YTISNS
+1768 YTVSDSQ

>member
-1 MTDKQKTNAYSAR
+1 MTDKQKTNAYNAR

-19 GHLRYLYEH
+19 EHLRYLYEH

-38 QRFGHHHGKSGG
+38 QRFGHHSGKSGG
-50 KIFASIAGFIVGFT
+50 KMFASIAGFLVGFS

-91 HQQSVDSNGSA
+91 HQQNVDTGSA

-116 DGQIPIVYGTRQI
+116 DGQIPVVYGTRQI

-350 SVSTVVMGKKV
+350 SVSAVVMGKKV

-492 INDTPNKYVV
+492 LNDTPNKYVV

-507 RNNWSTVSCNVEDYA
+507 RNNWTTVACNVEDYA

-571 GMHLEPGDVV
+571 GMHLGPGDVV

-638 VEKRT
+638 IEKRT
-643 PSNPTHLKAYT
+643 PSNPTNIKAYT

-676 RYDIETG
+676 RYDVETG

-711 SRDWIYAGDS
+711 SREWIYAGDS

-741 SRTTDGLVSSEASAP
+741 SRTTDGLISSEASAP
-756 TTTIKVTA
+756 TVTIKVTA

-776 YNFTK
+776 YDFTK
-781 AFTFMWSDVPDSD
+781 AFTFKWSDVPDSD

-799 IRKDT
+799 IRTDT
-804 NVGSSVGLLGKTQST
+804 NVGSSIGLLGKTQST

-826 ERNGTVYVY
+826 ERKGTVYVY

-846 AKIMYNYPKP
+846 AKITYNYPKP

-883 SMRLHIEGSK
+883 SMRLYVEGTN
-893 VSKALDLDN
+893 VSKSFDLDN
-902 ASYTFYGEP
+902 ASYTFNSEP
-911 DVYNFSASYVDLM
+911 DIYYFWASYVDLM
-924 GEGYTSVKYTYTIK
+924 GEGYTSVRYSYTIK

-957 KTIQNAVADAQEAVP
+957 KEIQNAVKDAQQALPNLNEKVAE
-972 RLDGVDKDIV
+972 LTKTDDEIK
-982 GINNDIATVKS
+982 ATVQ
-993 DLNNDISN
+993 NN
-1001 INNKL
+1001 
-1006 NLAPSDENG
+1006 
-1015 YKSIQELNQKDGKL
+1015 
-1029 ESIIATNKSTQDS
+1029 
-1042 VNETNASQILQ
+1042 
-1053 NDNAIKTVVA
+1053 
-1063 NLNKDANGNAYT
+1063 
-1075 SISGLYQTAE
+1075 
-1085 SIQSTVQTNK
+1085 
-1095 SSADSA
+1095 
-1101 ISQVSQKADNVK
+1101 
-1113 VTIENKLNNTDP
+1113 VTKM
-1125 SKSAYKS
+1125 S
-1132 ISQLS
+1132 
-1137 QTANEI
+1137 
-1143 KTTVIANKTAS
+1143 
-1154 DKADE
+1154 
-1159 SLASQI
+1159 SQI
-1165 KQTAESITTTVQ
+1165 KQ
-1177 TNKKDTDNA
+1177 
-1186 ISQVS
+1186 
-1191 QKADNVKVTIENK
+1191 
-1204 LNNTDPSKSEYLS
+1204 
-1217 IAQLS
+1217 
-1222 QTADE
+1222 
-1227 IKTTVQTN
+1227 
-1235 KKDTDNAIS
+1235 
-1244 QVSQKADN
+1244 
-1252 VKVTI
+1252 
-1257 ENKLNNTD
+1257 
-1265 PSKSEYLSISQL
+1265 
-1277 SQTANE
+1277 
-1283 IKTTVQ
+1283 
-1289 TNKKDTDSAISQ
+1289 
-1301 VSQKADNVKVTIEN
+1301 
-1315 NLNNTDPS
+1315 
-1323 KSAYKSITQ
+1323 
-1332 LQTNINGVSST
+1332 
-1343 VQNNKSATDTE
+1343 
-1354 ISQIKQTANSLSSTV
+1354 
-1369 QEHHTDANNQI
+1369 
-1380 SGLSTKI
+1380 
-1387 TQNADKITSVV
+1387 NADSITSVV

-1403 SDKAKKNYSAIAQM
+1403 SEKAKNNYSAIAQLQ
-1417 DDDIALRVAKD
+1417 DDIALRVAKD

-1440 ILIDGKKVHITG
+1440 ILIDGKKTHITG
-1452 DTKFDNNVIV
+1452 DTKIDKNVIV
-1462 GGMIAANAITADKL
+1462 GGMIAAGSITADKL
-1476 SASTMELTDSQGI
+1476 SAETIALSNNQGI
-1489 KGGGAT
+1489 KGGNVT
-1495 LDTNGLTVR
+1495 LDANGMTCT
-1504 GSDGSYVVH
+1504 D
-1513 GSSGMEFHDGNGN
+1513 SSGTTIQFGQDGVTSMDKNGN
-1526 TFAMVGA
+1526 MFSILAQCM
-1533 IVMGTVKDGQWVRFT
+1533 MGVARNGQYVKFSN
-1548 KPWKTVP
+1548 PWTETPV
-1555 NVIVT
+1555 VIVT
-1560 PISLQTAIPGYNS
+1560 PQNIQTNNPAYSTSTVRLHCYADEVSVNGFRMRSYSGIADGAGSLVKNQKCGTMGWTIHRTDSYFNLSPDFGSSSISFDVSMPSNASSVVFHGRLRVLAGFKWPQMKIPNS
-1573 TNLYLDCRPQSV
+1573 TRYQKLEVKCNDTVVYSSV
-1585 TTNGFQAVC
+1585 LWNSGDGEVSIEKNTNVYTTITTNSISVIQGTTLNCTLTIAPCVYHPGDGSDGLSIEFILDSIDCKVEGEQ
-1594 RTVLKAGSGGLVPV
+1594 VLDA
-1608 NKTATGHLKSYS
+1608 
-1620 MGIDGTEITIP
+1620 DGTG
-1631 EKATTFTINVTWSI
+1631 AFFVINRSNGLYSI
-1645 TNYGEDRTAH
+1645 TD
-1655 EDDYPAFLG
+1655 
-1664 PVYLNLKIDV
+1664 
-1674 NGTNKVNKR
+1674 
-1683 IGTAPADDWYYEK
+1683 
-1696 TFNGGH
+1696 
-1702 SETITVS
+1702 
-1709 GGDKIK
+1709 
-1715 LYFVAT
+1715 
-1721 AEKGKWQD
+1721 
-1729 FNEADISATIGNY
+1729 
-1742 TFNTTADVPL
+1742 
-1752 ASGNAFFLCTD
+1752 
-1763 NHNSP
+1763 
-1768 YTISNS
+1768 

>member
-1 MTDKQKTNAYSAR
+1 MDRFDLTGLMTEEQKKNAHKAR

-28 AMSHTMTFDL
+28 AMSHTAVFDL

-91 HQQSVDSNGSA
+91 HQQNVDSNGSA

-107 DRAQESMSS
+107 DRAQETMSS
-116 DGQIPIVYGTRQI
+116 DAQIPIVYGTRQI

-152 EGGIEGVVSVTA
+152 EGGIEGVVSVMA
-164 NDMIIPTGSQTGN
+164 SDMIIPTGSQTGN
-177 TVFTLMNNKYPDA
+177 TVFTIMNNKYPDA
-190 RVRKHGSDF
+190 RVRKHGQDF

-208 HIHLCTKS
+208 HIHLCTKK

-251 CAATNNYPG
+251 VAATNNYPG
-260 DLWDVEGVVYSE
+260 DLWDAEGNVYVE
-272 TPWSKIFK
+272 TPWSKLFENQDKYNEQNHVTIDGK
-280 NSSRWKQK
+280 N
-288 NYVAIDASH
+288 
-297 GFVNFCAS
+297 GFINFCAD
-305 TVRGG
+305 TIRGG
-310 TNYTFHDGDTPENY
+310 TNYTFHDCESPSNY
-324 ETVGGYP
+324 DEVGGYP

-350 SVSTVVMGKKV
+350 SVSAVVMGKKV

-415 SFLDV
+415 SFLDA

-430 ELNMVIDQKNSALDW
+430 ELNMVIDQKNNALDW
-445 LQEILANFQG
+445 IQEILANFQG
-455 YLTLS
+455 YLTLT

-492 INDTPNKYVV
+492 LNDTPNKYVV

-507 RNNWSTVSCNVEDYA
+507 RNNWTTVACNVEDYA

-581 TVSYHGVFTE
+581 TISYHGVFTE

-596 TEIKQDDDGKFDITG
+596 TEIKQDDDGKFELTG

-643 PSNPTHLKAYT
+643 PSNPTNLKAYT
-654 QYRRYEDGTTGYD
+654 QYRRYEDGSTGYD

-676 RYDIETG
+676 RYDVETG

-688 TNHMTGAQI
+688 TNHMTAAQI

-711 SRDWIYAGDS
+711 SREWIYAGDS

-726 ISNAKVGDIYEFRVQ
+726 IPNAKVGDIYEFRVQ

-756 TTTIKVTA
+756 TVTIKVTA

-776 YNFTK
+776 YDFTK
-781 AFTFMWSDVPDSD
+781 AFTFKWSDVPDSD

-799 IRKDT
+799 VRTDT
-804 NVGSSVGLLGKTQST
+804 NVGSTIGLLGKTQST

-826 ERNGTVYVY
+826 ERKGTVYVY

-846 AKIMYNYPKP
+846 AKVTYNYPKP

-877 FPARVK
+877 FPAHVE
-883 SMRLHIEGSK
+883 SMRLYVEGHNISK
-893 VSKALDLDN
+893 VFELAN
-902 ASYTFYGEP
+902 ANYTFYGEP
-911 DVYNFSASYVDLM
+911 DVYNFWASYVDLM
-924 GEGYTSVKYTYTIK
+924 GEGYTSVKYAYTIK
-938 PEMNPEWLKDEAIS
+938 PELNPEWLKDEAIS

-957 KTIQNAVADAQEAVP
+957 KTIQSAVADAQEAIP
-972 RLDGVDKDIV
+972 RLD
-982 GINNDIATVKS
+982 
-993 DLNNDISN
+993 
-1001 INNKL
+1001 
-1006 NLAPSDENG
+1006 
-1015 YKSIQELNQKDGKL
+1015 
-1029 ESIIATNKSTQDS
+1029 S
-1042 VNETNASQILQ
+1042 V
-1053 NDNAIKTVVA
+1053 
-1063 NLNKDANGNAYT
+1063 DAN
-1075 SISGLYQTAE
+1075 ISELRHTDTE
-1085 SIQSTVQTNK
+1085 LVST
-1095 SSADSA
+1095 
-1101 ISQVSQKADNVK
+1101 
-1113 VTIENKLNNTDP
+1113 
-1125 SKSAYKS
+1125 
-1132 ISQLS
+1132 
-1137 QTANEI
+1137 
-1143 KTTVIANKTAS
+1143 
-1154 DKADE
+1154 
-1159 SLASQI
+1159 
-1165 KQTAESITTTVQ
+1165 
-1177 TNKKDTDNA
+1177 
-1186 ISQVS
+1186 
-1191 QKADNVKVTIENK
+1191 
-1204 LNNTDPSKSEYLS
+1204 
-1217 IAQLS
+1217 IAQ
-1222 QTADE
+1222 
-1227 IKTTVQTN
+1227 
-1235 KKDTDNAIS
+1235 
-1244 QVSQKADN
+1244 
-1252 VKVTI
+1252 
-1257 ENKLNNTD
+1257 
-1265 PSKSEYLSISQL
+1265 
-1277 SQTANE
+1277 
-1283 IKTTVQ
+1283 
-1289 TNKKDTDSAISQ
+1289 NKKDTDSAISQ
-1301 VSQKADNVKVTIEN
+1301 VSQKADNIKLTVEN
-1315 NLNNTDPS
+1315 NLNNPDPS
-1323 KSAYKSITQ
+1323 KSPYKSISQ
-1332 LQTNINGVSST
+1332 LKVDINGLTTT
-1343 VQNNKSATDTE
+1343 VQDNKSATDTQ
-1354 ISQIKQTANSLSSTV
+1354 ISQIKQNANSLSSTV
-1369 QEHHTDANNQI
+1369 QNYHTDTNDKI
-1380 SGLSTKI
+1380 SGLSSRI
-1387 TQNADKITSVV
+1387 TQNADSITSVV

-1403 SDKAKKNYSAIAQM
+1403 VDKAKSNYSAIAQL
-1417 DDDIALRVAKD
+1417 DNDIALRVSKD
-1428 DVVNQINISKES
+1428 DVINQINISKES
-1440 ILIDGKKVHITG
+1440 ILIDGKKIHVTG
-1452 DTKFDNNVIV
+1452 DTHFDNNVV
-1462 GGMIAANAITADKL
+1462 VRGMIAAGAITADKL
-1476 SASTMELTDSQGI
+1476 SASTIELTANQGI

-1533 IVMGTVKDGQWVRFT
+1533 MVMGTVKDGQWVKFT

-1573 TNLYLDCRPQSV
+1573 TNLYLDCRPQNV
-1585 TTNGFQAVC
+1585 TVNGFQAVC
-1594 RTVLKAGSGGLVPV
+1594 RTVLKAGSCGAFPV
-1608 NKTATGHLKSYS
+1608 NKVASRNLSDLYNKGIPNLTAYTYDIS
-1620 MGIDGTEITIP
+1620 EIKVP
-1631 EKATTFTINVTWSI
+1631 DKATKVTINSSWTIENIGDIKWVS
-1645 TNYGEDRTAH
+1645 H
-1655 EDDYPAFLG
+1655 DDDNEFRYHFGDIYVDLR
-1664 PVYLNLKIDV
+1664 IDV
-1674 NGTNKVNKR
+1674 NGSTIKTKR
-1683 IGTAPADDWYYEK
+1683 LGSSLGQK
-1696 TFNGGH
+1696 TDKEFKESKSGND
-1702 SETITVS
+1702 SEVIAVS
-1709 GGDKIK
+1709 GGDTIKI
-1715 LYFVAT
+1715 YGVISVQT
-1721 AEKGKWQD
+1721 VMRGD
-1729 FNEADISATIGNY
+1729 FNPQYGDHYDGFGKGSASYTLTNY
-1742 TFNTTADVPL
+1742 TFNTTVDAPL

-1763 NHNSP
+1763 KHNSP

>member
-1 MTDKQKTNAYSAR
+1 MTDKQKTNLHDAH

-19 GHLRYLYEH
+19 EHLRYLYEH
-28 AMSHTMTFDL
+28 AMSHTPVFDL

-50 KIFASIAGFIVGFT
+50 KMFASIAGFLVGFT

-83 FGSVWSAT
+83 FGSIWSASHT
-91 HQQSVDSNGSA
+91 QNVDTGSA

-107 DRAQESMSS
+107 DRAQETMSS
-116 DGQIPIVYGTRQI
+116 DGQIPVVYGTRQVT
-129 SGNQTFHQTNADANT
+129 GNQTFHQTNADANT

-152 EGGIEGVVSVTA
+152 EGGIEGVVSVMA

-190 RVRKHGSDF
+190 RVKKHGSDF

-208 HIHLCTKS
+208 HIHLCTKK

-227 YQVSVSSLISYINQ
+227 YQVSVTSLISYINQ

-251 CAATNNYPG
+251 CAATNSYPG
-260 DLWDVEGVVYSE
+260 DLWDVEGNVYMDE
-272 TPWSKIFK
+272 PYGKVFGDR
-280 NSSRWKQK
+280 NSYQQQNHVS
-288 NYVAIDASH
+288 IDSSH
-297 GFVNFCAS
+297 GFVNFCAD
-305 TVRGG
+305 TIRGG
-310 TNYTFHDGDTPENY
+310 TNYSFHDGDTPENY
-324 ETVGGYP
+324 DTVGGYP
-331 AMAWL
+331 AIAWL

-350 SVSTVVMGKKV
+350 SVSAVVMGKKV

-415 SFLDV
+415 SFLDA

-445 LQEILANFQG
+445 LQEILATFQG
-455 YLTLS
+455 YLTLTNS
-460 NGKFKLHIESQ
+460 KFKLHIESQ

-492 INDTPNKYVV
+492 LNDTPNKYVV

-507 RNNWSTVSCNVEDYA
+507 RNNWTTVACNVEDYA

-596 TEIKQDDDGKFDITG
+596 TEIKQDDDGKFDISG

-676 RYDIETG
+676 RYDVETG

-688 TNHMTGAQI
+688 TNHLSAAQI
-697 GTFKEGEVVDSVGL
+697 GTFKEGEVVDNVGL
-711 SRDWIYAGDS
+711 SREWIYAGDS
-721 PTKIV
+721 PTEIV

-756 TTTIKVTA
+756 TVTIKVIA

-776 YNFTK
+776 YDFTK
-781 AFTFMWSDVPDSD
+781 SFTFRWSDVPDSD

-804 NVGSSVGLLGKTQST
+804 NVGSAVGLLGKTQST

-826 ERNGTVYVY
+826 ERKGTVYVY

-846 AKIMYNYPKP
+846 AKVTYNYPKP
-856 DAPSYIHFT
+856 DAPSFIHFT
-865 EALRGVNVLVAP
+865 EALRGVNILVAP

-883 SMRLHIEGSK
+883 SMRLYVEGSK

-924 GEGYTSVKYTYTIK
+924 GEGYTSVKYAYTIK

-952 LKKVD
+952 LNKVD
-957 KTIQNAVADAQEAVP
+957 KTIQSAVKDAQDAIP
-972 RLDGVDKDIV
+972 RLDSVD
-982 GINNDIATVKS
+982 N
-993 DLNNDISN
+993 N
-1001 INNKL
+1001 INTINTNISELRHTDSELSSTIVQNK
-1006 NLAPSDENG
+1006 
-1015 YKSIQELNQKDGKL
+1015 KDADDADAAL
-1029 ESIIATNKSTQDS
+1029 
-1042 VNETNASQILQ
+1042 ASQIE
-1053 NDNAIKTVVA
+1053 
-1063 NLNKDANGNAYT
+1063 
-1075 SISGLYQTAE
+1075 QTAE
-1085 SIQSTVQTNK
+1085 SITTTVQANK
-1095 SSADSA
+1095 KDADSA
-1101 ISQVSQKADNVK
+1101 ISQVSQKADDVK
-1113 VTIENKLNNTDP
+1113 VTIENK
-1125 SKSAYKS
+1125 
-1132 ISQLS
+1132 
-1137 QTANEI
+1137 
-1143 KTTVIANKTAS
+1143 
-1154 DKADE
+1154 
-1159 SLASQI
+1159 
-1165 KQTAESITTTVQ
+1165 
-1177 TNKKDTDNA
+1177 
-1186 ISQVS
+1186 
-1191 QKADNVKVTIENK
+1191 
-1204 LNNTDPSKSEYLS
+1204 
-1217 IAQLS
+1217 
-1222 QTADE
+1222 
-1227 IKTTVQTN
+1227 
-1235 KKDTDNAIS
+1235 
-1244 QVSQKADN
+1244 
-1252 VKVTI
+1252 
-1257 ENKLNNTD
+1257 
-1265 PSKSEYLSISQL
+1265 
-1277 SQTANE
+1277 
-1283 IKTTVQ
+1283 
-1289 TNKKDTDSAISQ
+1289 
-1301 VSQKADNVKVTIEN
+1301 
-1315 NLNNTDPS
+1315 LNNTDPS

-1354 ISQIKQTANSLSSTV
+1354 ISQIKQKANSLSSTV
-1369 QEHHTDANNQI
+1369 QEYHTDANNKI
-1380 SGLSTKI
+1380 TGLSTRI

-1398 TNLSD
+1398 TNLSN
-1403 SDKAKKNYSAIAQM
+1403 SDKAKQNYSAIAQLNN
-1417 DDDIALRVAKD
+1417 DISLKVAKN
-1428 DVVNQINISKES
+1428 DVINQINISNES
-1440 ILIDGKKVHITG
+1440 ILIDGKKVHVTG

-1462 GGMIAANAITADKL
+1462 GGMIASHAITADKL
-1476 SASTMELTDSQGI
+1476 SASTMELTSNQGI

-1495 LDTNGLTVR
+1495 LDANGLTVR

-1533 IVMGTVKDGQWVRFT
+1533 MIMGTVKDGQWVKFA
-1548 KPWKTVP
+1548 KPWKTAP

-1560 PISLQTAIPGYNS
+1560 PISLQTSLSNYTS
-1573 TNLYLDCRPQSV
+1573 TNLYLDCRPQNV
-1585 TTNGFQAVC
+1585 TVNGFQAVC

-1608 NKTATGHLKSYS
+1608 NKTVTGHLESYS
-1620 MGIDGTEITIP
+1620 MTIDGTEITIP
-1631 EKATTFTINVTWSI
+1631 EKATTFTINVTWEI
-1645 TNYGEDRTAH
+1645 TNYGEDRTHH
-1655 EDDYPAFLG
+1655 EDDYHAFLG
-1664 PVYLNLKIDV
+1664 PAYLNLKIDV

-1683 IGTAPADDWYYEK
+1683 IGTAPADDWYYAK
-1696 TFNGGH
+1696 TFSGGH

-1715 LYFVAT
+1715 IYFAAT

-1752 ASGNAFFLCTD
+1752 SSGNAFFLCTD
-1763 NHNSP
+1763 KHNSP
-1768 YTISNS
+1768 YTISDSQ

>member
-1 MTDKQKTNAYSAR
+1 MTNKQKTNAYNAR

-28 AMSHTMTFDL
+28 AMSHTAVFDL

-91 HQQSVDSNGSA
+91 HQQNVDPNGSA

-164 NDMIIPTGSQTGN
+164 NDMIIPTGSQSGN
-177 TVFTLMNNKYPDA
+177 TVFTLMNNKYPNA

-199 DLWAGDNHH
+199 ELWAGDNYH

-241 LYAEG
+241 LYSEG

-260 DLWDVEGVVYSE
+260 DLWNVEGVVYSE

-280 NSSRWKQK
+280 NSNRWKQK
-288 NYVAIDASH
+288 NYVALDASH
-297 GFVNFCAS
+297 GFINFCAD
-305 TVRGG
+305 TIRGG
-310 TNYTFHDGDTPENY
+310 TNYTFHDGDTPSNY
-324 ETVGGYP
+324 DTVGGYP

-350 SVSTVVMGKKV
+350 SVSAVVMGKKV
-361 YDTRTKKTAYST
+361 YDTRTKKTEYST

-390 GRWISADDLDEDS
+390 GRWISEDDLDEDS

-415 SFLDV
+415 SFLDA
-420 SGAIIKAKRF
+420 SGAVIKAKRF
-430 ELNMVIDQKNSALDW
+430 ELNMVIDQKNNALDW

-455 YLTLS
+455 YLTLT
-460 NGKFKLHIESQ
+460 NGKFKLHIEQQ
-471 TDISYKFNDD
+471 TDIAYKFNDD

-492 INDTPNKYVV
+492 LNDTPNKYVV

-507 RNNWSTVSCNVEDYA
+507 RNNWSTVACNVEDYA

-676 RYDIETG
+676 RYDVETG

-688 TNHMTGAQI
+688 TNHITGSQI
-697 GTFKEGEVVDSVGL
+697 GTFKEGEVADSVGL
-711 SRDWIYAGDS
+711 SREWIYAGDS

-741 SRTTDGLVSSEASAP
+741 SRTTDGLISSEASAP
-756 TTTIKVTA
+756 TVTIKVTA

-776 YNFTK
+776 YDFTK
-781 AFTFMWSDVPDSD
+781 AFTFKWSDVPDSD

-799 IRKDT
+799 VRTDT
-804 NVGSSVGLLGKTQST
+804 NVGFPVGLLGKTQST

-826 ERNGTVYVY
+826 ERKGTVYVY

-846 AKIMYNYPKP
+846 AKITYNYPKP

-883 SMRLHIEGSK
+883 SMRLYVEGHN
-893 VSKALDLDN
+893 VSQSFDLAN
-902 ASYTFYGEP
+902 ASYTFKGEP
-911 DVYNFSASYVDLM
+911 DIYEFWASYVDLM
-924 GEGYTSVKYTYTIK
+924 GEGYASVRYAYTIK
-938 PEMNPEWLKDEAIS
+938 PELNPEWLKDEAIS
-952 LKKVD
+952 LNKVD
-957 KTIQNAVADAQEAVP
+957 KEIQDAVKDAQQALPNLNEKVAE
-972 RLDGVDKDIV
+972 LTKTDDEIK
-982 GINNDIATVKS
+982 ATVQDKT
-993 DLNNDISN
+993 
-1001 INNKL
+1001 K
-1006 NLAPSDENG
+1006 
-1015 YKSIQELNQKDGKL
+1015 EL
-1029 ESIIATNKSTQDS
+1029 S
-1042 VNETNASQILQ
+1042 
-1053 NDNAIKTVVA
+1053 
-1063 NLNKDANGNAYT
+1063 
-1075 SISGLYQTAE
+1075 
-1085 SIQSTVQTNK
+1085 
-1095 SSADSA
+1095 
-1101 ISQVSQKADNVK
+1101 
-1113 VTIENKLNNTDP
+1113 
-1125 SKSAYKS
+1125 
-1132 ISQLS
+1132 
-1137 QTANEI
+1137 
-1143 KTTVIANKTAS
+1143 
-1154 DKADE
+1154 
-1159 SLASQI
+1159 SQI
-1165 KQTAESITTTVQ
+1165 KQ
-1177 TNKKDTDNA
+1177 
-1186 ISQVS
+1186 
-1191 QKADNVKVTIENK
+1191 
-1204 LNNTDPSKSEYLS
+1204 
-1217 IAQLS
+1217 
-1222 QTADE
+1222 
-1227 IKTTVQTN
+1227 
-1235 KKDTDNAIS
+1235 
-1244 QVSQKADN
+1244 
-1252 VKVTI
+1252 
-1257 ENKLNNTD
+1257 
-1265 PSKSEYLSISQL
+1265 
-1277 SQTANE
+1277 
-1283 IKTTVQ
+1283 
-1289 TNKKDTDSAISQ
+1289 
-1301 VSQKADNVKVTIEN
+1301 
-1315 NLNNTDPS
+1315 
-1323 KSAYKSITQ
+1323 
-1332 LQTNINGVSST
+1332 
-1343 VQNNKSATDTE
+1343 
-1354 ISQIKQTANSLSSTV
+1354 
-1369 QEHHTDANNQI
+1369 
-1380 SGLSTKI
+1380 
-1387 TQNADKITSVV
+1387 NADSITSVV

-1403 SDKAKKNYSAIAQM
+1403 ADKAKNSYSAIAQLQ
-1417 DDDIALRVAKD
+1417 DDIDLRVAKD
-1428 DVVNQINISKES
+1428 DIINQINISKES
-1440 ILIDGKKVHITG
+1440 ILIDGNKTHITG
-1452 DTKFDNNVIV
+1452 DTKIDKNVIV
-1462 GGMIAANAITADKL
+1462 GGMIAANSITAEKL
-1476 SASTMELTDSQGI
+1476 SASTMELTANQGI

-1504 GSDGSYVVH
+1504 GHDGSYVVH
-1513 GSSGMEFHDGNGN
+1513 GSNGMEFHDGNGN

-1533 IVMGTVKDGQWVRFT
+1533 TIMGTVKDGQWVKFT

-1560 PISLQTAIPGYNS
+1560 PISLQTAIPGYTS
-1573 TNLYLDCRPQSV
+1573 TNLYLDCRAQNV
-1585 TTNGFQAVC
+1585 TENGFQAVC
-1594 RTVLKAGSGGLVPV
+1594 RTVLKAGSGGAFPV
-1608 NKTATGHLKSYS
+1608 NKLANKDFSDLYGHDFKGVKSYTFDIS
-1620 MGIDGTEITIP
+1620 EIKVP
-1631 EKATTFTINVTWSI
+1631 DKATRVTINSSWTIENIWNVKWVS
-1645 TNYGEDRTAH
+1645 H
-1655 EDDYPAFLG
+1655 DDDDEFRYYFGDIYVDLR
-1664 PVYLNLKIDV
+1664 IDV
-1674 NGTNKVNKR
+1674 NGSTVKTKR
-1683 IGTAPADDWYYEK
+1683 IGSSLGQHTDDNFTDSKSGNDSEVVTVNSGDTIKIYGVFSAQSVQRGNFGRLDWYAG
-1696 TFNGGH
+1696 FG
-1702 SETITVS
+1702 
-1709 GGDKIK
+1709 
-1715 LYFVAT
+1715 
-1721 AEKGKWQD
+1721 KG
-1729 FNEADISATIGNY
+1729 NASYTLTNY
-1742 TFNTTADVPL
+1742 SFNTTADAPL

-1763 NHNSP
+1763 QHNSP
-1768 YTISNS
+1768 YTISDSQ

>member
-19 GHLRYLYEH
+19 GHFRYLYEH

-38 QRFGHHHGKSGG
+38 QRFGHHRGKSGG
-50 KIFASIAGFIVGFT
+50 KMFASIAGFIVGFT

-91 HQQSVDSNGSA
+91 HQQSVDSNASA

-227 YQVSVSSLISYINQ
+227 YQVSVTSLISYINQ

-260 DLWDVEGVVYSE
+260 DLWDVEGNVYMDI
-272 TPWSKIFK
+272 PYGKVFG
-280 NSSRWKQK
+280 SSNAWQQQ
-288 NYVAIDASH
+288 NHVSVDSSH

-305 TVRGG
+305 TIRGG
-310 TNYTFHDGDTPENY
+310 TNYTFHDGDTPSNY
-324 ETVGGYP
+324 DTVGGYP

-350 SVSTVVMGKKV
+350 SVSAVVMGKKV

-415 SFLDV
+415 SFLDA

-460 NGKFKLHIESQ
+460 NGKFKLHIEQQ

-492 INDTPNKYVV
+492 LSDTPNKYVV

-507 RNNWSTVSCNVEDYA
+507 RNNWTTVACNVEDYA

-638 VEKRT
+638 VEKRI
-643 PSNPTHLKAYT
+643 PSNPTNLKAYT

-676 RYDIETG
+676 RYDVETG

-697 GTFKEGEVVDSVGL
+697 GTFKEGEIVDSVGL
-711 SRDWIYAGDS
+711 SREWIYAGDS

-741 SRTTDGLVSSEASAP
+741 SRTTDGLISSEASAP
-756 TTTIKVTA
+756 TVTIKVTA

-776 YNFTK
+776 YDFSK
-781 AFTFMWSDVPDSD
+781 AFTFKWSDVPDSD

-799 IRKDT
+799 IRTDT
-804 NVGSSVGLLGKTQST
+804 NVGSPVGLFGKTQST

-826 ERNGTVYVY
+826 ERKGTVYVY

-846 AKIMYNYPKP
+846 AKVTYNYPKP

-877 FPARVK
+877 FPSRVK
-883 SMRLHIEGSK
+883 SMRLYVEGHGI
-893 VSKALDLDN
+893 SKALDLDN
-902 ASYTFYGEP
+902 ANYTFYGEP
-911 DVYNFSASYVDLM
+911 DVYNFWASYVDLM
-924 GEGYTSVKYTYTIK
+924 GEGYTSVKYAYTIK
-938 PEMNPEWLKDEAIS
+938 PELNPEWLKDEAIS

-957 KTIQNAVADAQEAVP
+957 KEIQEAV
-972 RLDGVDKDIV
+972 KDAQQALPNLNEKVAELTKADDEIK
-982 GINNDIATVKS
+982 ATVQ
-993 DLNNDISN
+993 NN
-1001 INNKL
+1001 
-1006 NLAPSDENG
+1006 
-1015 YKSIQELNQKDGKL
+1015 
-1029 ESIIATNKSTQDS
+1029 
-1042 VNETNASQILQ
+1042 
-1053 NDNAIKTVVA
+1053 
-1063 NLNKDANGNAYT
+1063 
-1075 SISGLYQTAE
+1075 
-1085 SIQSTVQTNK
+1085 
-1095 SSADSA
+1095 
-1101 ISQVSQKADNVK
+1101 
-1113 VTIENKLNNTDP
+1113 VTKM
-1125 SKSAYKS
+1125 S
-1132 ISQLS
+1132 
-1137 QTANEI
+1137 
-1143 KTTVIANKTAS
+1143 
-1154 DKADE
+1154 
-1159 SLASQI
+1159 SQI
-1165 KQTAESITTTVQ
+1165 KQ
-1177 TNKKDTDNA
+1177 
-1186 ISQVS
+1186 
-1191 QKADNVKVTIENK
+1191 
-1204 LNNTDPSKSEYLS
+1204 
-1217 IAQLS
+1217 
-1222 QTADE
+1222 
-1227 IKTTVQTN
+1227 
-1235 KKDTDNAIS
+1235 
-1244 QVSQKADN
+1244 
-1252 VKVTI
+1252 
-1257 ENKLNNTD
+1257 
-1265 PSKSEYLSISQL
+1265 
-1277 SQTANE
+1277 
-1283 IKTTVQ
+1283 
-1289 TNKKDTDSAISQ
+1289 
-1301 VSQKADNVKVTIEN
+1301 
-1315 NLNNTDPS
+1315 
-1323 KSAYKSITQ
+1323 
-1332 LQTNINGVSST
+1332 
-1343 VQNNKSATDTE
+1343 
-1354 ISQIKQTANSLSSTV
+1354 
-1369 QEHHTDANNQI
+1369 
-1380 SGLSTKI
+1380 
-1387 TQNADKITSVV
+1387 NADSITSVV

-1403 SDKAKKNYSAIAQM
+1403 SDKAKKNYSAIAQLN
-1417 DDDIALRVAKD
+1417 DDIALRVAKD

-1462 GGMIAANAITADKL
+1462 GGMIAAGAVTAGKL
-1476 SASTMELTDSQGI
+1476 SASTMELTANQGI

-1504 GSDGSYVVH
+1504 GNDGSYVVH
-1513 GSSGMEFHDGNGN
+1513 GSNGMEFHDGNGN

-1533 IVMGTVKDGQWVRFT
+1533 MVMGTVKDGQWVRFT

-1573 TNLYLDCRPQSV
+1573 TNLFLDCRPQNVSE
-1585 TTNGFQAVC
+1585 NGFQAVC

-1608 NKTATGHLKSYS
+1608 NKTVTGHLESYS
-1620 MGIDGTEITIP
+1620 MTIDGTEITIP
-1631 EKATTFTINVTWSI
+1631 EKATTFTINTTWAI
-1645 TNYGEDRTAH
+1645 TNYGEDRTHH
-1655 EDDYPAFLG
+1655 EDDYHAFLG
-1664 PVYLNLKIDV
+1664 PAYLNLKIDV

-1696 TFNGGH
+1696 TFSGGH

-1715 LYFVAT
+1715 IYFVAT

-1729 FNEADISATIGNY
+1729 FNEADVSATIGNY
-1742 TFNTTADVPL
+1742 SFNTTADVPL

-1763 NHNSP
+1763 KHNSP
-1768 YTISNS
+1768 YTVSDSQ

>member
-1 MTDKQKTNAYSAR
+1 MDRQNMNLQDAHNVMTDGEVERIYREAIEAPFS
-14 NAMSD
+14 
-19 GHLRYLYEH
+19 
-28 AMSHTMTFDL
+28 FDL

-91 HQQSVDSNGSA
+91 HQQNVDSNGSA

-107 DRAQESMSS
+107 DRAQETMSS
-116 DGQIPIVYGTRQI
+116 DAQIPIVYGTRQI

-152 EGGIEGVVSVTA
+152 EGGIEGVVSVMA
-164 NDMIIPTGSQTGN
+164 SDMIIPTGSQTGN
-177 TVFTLMNNKYPDA
+177 TVFTIMNNKYPDA
-190 RVRKHGSDF
+190 RVRKHGQDF

-208 HIHLCTKS
+208 HIHLCTKK

-251 CAATNNYPG
+251 VAATNNYPG
-260 DLWDVEGVVYSE
+260 DLWDAEGNVYVE
-272 TPWSKIFK
+272 TPWSKLFENQDK
-280 NSSRWKQK
+280 YNEQ
-288 NYVAIDASH
+288 NHVTIDAKN
-297 GFVNFCAS
+297 GFINFCAD
-305 TVRGG
+305 TIRGG
-310 TNYTFHDGDTPENY
+310 TNYTFHDCESPSNY
-324 ETVGGYP
+324 NEVGGYP

-350 SVSTVVMGKKV
+350 SVSAVVMGKKV
-361 YDTRTKKTAYST
+361 YDTRTKKTTYST
-373 NPAMCLRDFML
+373 NPAMCLRDFIL

-390 GRWISADDLDEDS
+390 GRWITADDLDEDS
-403 WNKAADYCDEEI
+403 WNRVADYCDEEI
-415 SFLDV
+415 SFLDA

-445 LQEILANFQG
+445 VQEILANFQG
-455 YLTLS
+455 YLTLT
-460 NGKFKLHIESQ
+460 NGKFKLHIEQQ
-471 TDISYKFNDD
+471 TDVSYKFNDD

-492 INDTPNKYVV
+492 LNDTPNKYTV

-507 RNNWSTVSCNVEDYA
+507 RNNWSSVACNVEDYA

-581 TVSYHGVFTE
+581 TISYHKVFTD

-596 TEIKQDDDGKFDITG
+596 TEIKQDDDGKFELTG

-643 PSNPTHLKAYT
+643 PSNPTNLRAYT
-654 QYRRYEDGTTGYD
+654 QYRRYEDGSTGYD

-676 RYDIETG
+676 RYDVETG

-688 TNHMTGAQI
+688 TNHMTVAQI

-711 SRDWIYAGDS
+711 SREWIYAGDS

-741 SRTTDGLVSSEASAP
+741 SRTTDGLISSEASAP
-756 TTTIKVTA
+756 TVTIKVTA

-776 YNFTK
+776 YDFSK
-781 AFTFMWSDVPDSD
+781 SFTFKWSDVPDSD

-799 IRKDT
+799 IRTDA
-804 NVGSSVGLLGKTQST
+804 NVGSPVGLLGKTQST

-826 ERNGTVYVY
+826 ERKGTVYVY

-846 AKIMYNYPKP
+846 AKVTYNYPKP

-883 SMRLHIEGSK
+883 SMRLYVEGHNISK
-893 VSKALDLDN
+893 SFDLNN
-902 ASYTFYGEP
+902 ASYTFNGEP
-911 DVYNFSASYVDLM
+911 DIYNFWASYVDMM
-924 GEGYTSVKYTYTIK
+924 GEGYTSVKYSYTIK

-957 KTIQNAVADAQEAVP
+957 KEIQDAVKDAQQALPNLNEKVAE
-972 RLDGVDKDIV
+972 LTKTDDEIK
-982 GINNDIATVKS
+982 ATVQ
-993 DLNNDISN
+993 DRTT
-1001 INNKL
+1001 
-1006 NLAPSDENG
+1006 
-1015 YKSIQELNQKDGKL
+1015 EL
-1029 ESIIATNKSTQDS
+1029 S
-1042 VNETNASQILQ
+1042 
-1053 NDNAIKTVVA
+1053 
-1063 NLNKDANGNAYT
+1063 
-1075 SISGLYQTAE
+1075 
-1085 SIQSTVQTNK
+1085 
-1095 SSADSA
+1095 
-1101 ISQVSQKADNVK
+1101 
-1113 VTIENKLNNTDP
+1113 
-1125 SKSAYKS
+1125 
-1132 ISQLS
+1132 
-1137 QTANEI
+1137 
-1143 KTTVIANKTAS
+1143 
-1154 DKADE
+1154 
-1159 SLASQI
+1159 SQI
-1165 KQTAESITTTVQ
+1165 KQ
-1177 TNKKDTDNA
+1177 
-1186 ISQVS
+1186 
-1191 QKADNVKVTIENK
+1191 
-1204 LNNTDPSKSEYLS
+1204 
-1217 IAQLS
+1217 
-1222 QTADE
+1222 
-1227 IKTTVQTN
+1227 
-1235 KKDTDNAIS
+1235 
-1244 QVSQKADN
+1244 
-1252 VKVTI
+1252 
-1257 ENKLNNTD
+1257 
-1265 PSKSEYLSISQL
+1265 
-1277 SQTANE
+1277 
-1283 IKTTVQ
+1283 
-1289 TNKKDTDSAISQ
+1289 
-1301 VSQKADNVKVTIEN
+1301 
-1315 NLNNTDPS
+1315 
-1323 KSAYKSITQ
+1323 
-1332 LQTNINGVSST
+1332 
-1343 VQNNKSATDTE
+1343 
-1354 ISQIKQTANSLSSTV
+1354 
-1369 QEHHTDANNQI
+1369 
-1380 SGLSTKI
+1380 
-1387 TQNADKITSVV
+1387 NADSITSVV

-1403 SDKAKKNYSAIAQM
+1403 TEKAKKNYSAIAQLQ
-1417 DDDIALRVAKD
+1417 DDIALRVSKD
-1428 DVVNQINISKES
+1428 DVINQINISKES

-1452 DTKFDNNVIV
+1452 DTHFDNNVV
-1462 GGMIAANAITADKL
+1462 VRGMIAAGAITADKL
-1476 SASTMELTDSQGI
+1476 SASTMELTANQGI

-1504 GSDGSYVVH
+1504 GNDGSYVVH
-1513 GSSGMEFHDGNGN
+1513 GSNGMEFHDGNGN

-1533 IVMGTVKDGQWVRFT
+1533 MVMGTVKDGQWVKFT

-1560 PISLQTAIPGYNS
+1560 PISLQTAIPGYTS
-1573 TNLYLDCRPQSV
+1573 TNLYLDCRAQNV
-1585 TTNGFQAVC
+1585 TQNGFQAVC
-1594 RTVLKAGSGGLVPV
+1594 RTVLKAGSGGTFPV
-1608 NKTATGHLKSYS
+1608 NKLASRDLSDLYGKGIPNLTAYTYDIS
-1620 MGIDGTEITIP
+1620 EIKVP
-1631 EKATTFTINVTWSI
+1631 DKATKVTINSSWTIENIGDIKWVS
-1645 TNYGEDRTAH
+1645 H
-1655 EDDYPAFLG
+1655 DDDDEFRYHFGDIYVDLR
-1664 PVYLNLKIDV
+1664 IDV
-1674 NGTNKVNKR
+1674 NGSTIKTKR
-1683 IGTAPADDWYYEK
+1683 LGSSLGQK
-1696 TFNGGH
+1696 TDKEFKESKSGND
-1702 SETITVS
+1702 SEIITVS
-1709 GGDKIK
+1709 GGDTIKIYGVISVQTVK
-1715 LYFVAT
+1715 R
-1721 AEKGKWQD
+1721 GD
-1729 FNEADISATIGNY
+1729 FNPQYSDSYEGFGKGSASYTLTNY

-1763 NHNSP
+1763 QHNSP

>member
-1 MTDKQKTNAYSAR
+1 MTEEQKKNVHSAR

-50 KIFASIAGFIVGFT
+50 KMFASIAGFIVGFT

-91 HQQSVDSNGSA
+91 HQQSVDSNASA

-227 YQVSVSSLISYINQ
+227 YQVSVTSLISYINQ

-260 DLWDVEGVVYSE
+260 DLWDVEGNVYMDI
-272 TPWSKIFK
+272 PYGKVFG
-280 NSSRWKQK
+280 SSNAWQQQ
-288 NYVAIDASH
+288 NHVSVDSTH

-324 ETVGGYP
+324 DTVGGYP

-350 SVSTVVMGKKV
+350 SVSAVVMGKKV

-415 SFLDV
+415 SFLDA

-455 YLTLS
+455 YLTLT

-492 INDTPNKYVV
+492 LNDTPNKYVV

-507 RNNWSTVSCNVEDYA
+507 RNNWTTVACNVEDYA

-581 TVSYHGVFTE
+581 TISYHGVFTE

-643 PSNPTHLKAYT
+643 PSNPTNLKAYT

-676 RYDIETG
+676 RYDVETG

-688 TNHMTGAQI
+688 TNHMTGSQI

-711 SRDWIYAGDS
+711 SREWIYAGDS

-741 SRTTDGLVSSEASAP
+741 SRTTDGLISSEASAP
-756 TTTIKVTA
+756 TVTIKVTA

-776 YNFTK
+776 YDFTK
-781 AFTFMWSDVPDSD
+781 AFTFKWSDVPDSD
-794 VMYYE
+794 VTYYE
-799 IRKDT
+799 IRTDT
-804 NVGSSVGLLGKTQST
+804 NVGSPVGLLGKTQST

-826 ERNGTVYVY
+826 ERKGTVYVY

-846 AKIMYNYPKP
+846 AKITYNYPKP

-883 SMRLHIEGSK
+883 SMRLYVEGHGISK
-893 VSKALDLDN
+893 SFDLDN
-902 ASYTFYGEP
+902 ASYTFNGEP
-911 DVYNFSASYVDLM
+911 DIYEFWASYVDML
-924 GEGYTSVKYTYTIK
+924 GEGYTSVKYAYTIK

-957 KTIQNAVADAQEAVP
+957 KEIQDAVKDAQQALPNLNEKVAE
-972 RLDGVDKDIV
+972 LTKTDDEIK
-982 GINNDIATVKS
+982 ATVQ
-993 DLNNDISN
+993 DRTT
-1001 INNKL
+1001 
-1006 NLAPSDENG
+1006 
-1015 YKSIQELNQKDGKL
+1015 EL
-1029 ESIIATNKSTQDS
+1029 S
-1042 VNETNASQILQ
+1042 
-1053 NDNAIKTVVA
+1053 
-1063 NLNKDANGNAYT
+1063 
-1075 SISGLYQTAE
+1075 
-1085 SIQSTVQTNK
+1085 
-1095 SSADSA
+1095 
-1101 ISQVSQKADNVK
+1101 
-1113 VTIENKLNNTDP
+1113 
-1125 SKSAYKS
+1125 
-1132 ISQLS
+1132 
-1137 QTANEI
+1137 
-1143 KTTVIANKTAS
+1143 
-1154 DKADE
+1154 
-1159 SLASQI
+1159 SQI
-1165 KQTAESITTTVQ
+1165 KQ
-1177 TNKKDTDNA
+1177 
-1186 ISQVS
+1186 
-1191 QKADNVKVTIENK
+1191 
-1204 LNNTDPSKSEYLS
+1204 
-1217 IAQLS
+1217 
-1222 QTADE
+1222 
-1227 IKTTVQTN
+1227 
-1235 KKDTDNAIS
+1235 
-1244 QVSQKADN
+1244 
-1252 VKVTI
+1252 
-1257 ENKLNNTD
+1257 
-1265 PSKSEYLSISQL
+1265 
-1277 SQTANE
+1277 
-1283 IKTTVQ
+1283 
-1289 TNKKDTDSAISQ
+1289 
-1301 VSQKADNVKVTIEN
+1301 
-1315 NLNNTDPS
+1315 
-1323 KSAYKSITQ
+1323 
-1332 LQTNINGVSST
+1332 
-1343 VQNNKSATDTE
+1343 
-1354 ISQIKQTANSLSSTV
+1354 
-1369 QEHHTDANNQI
+1369 
-1380 SGLSTKI
+1380 
-1387 TQNADKITSVV
+1387 NADSITSVV

-1403 SDKAKKNYSAIAQM
+1403 TEKAKNNYSAIAQLN
-1417 DDDIALRVAKD
+1417 DDIALRVAKD
-1428 DVVNQINISKES
+1428 DVINQINISKES
-1440 ILIDGKKVHITG
+1440 ILIDGNKTHITG
-1452 DTKFDNNVIV
+1452 DTKIDKNVIV
-1462 GGMIAANAITADKL
+1462 GGMIAAGSITADKL
-1476 SASTMELTDSQGI
+1476 SATTMELTSSQGI

-1504 GSDGSYVVH
+1504 GNDGSYVVH
-1513 GSSGMEFHDGNGN
+1513 GSNGMEFHDGNGN

-1533 IVMGTVKDGQWVRFT
+1533 IVMGTVKDGQWVKFT

-1560 PISLQTAIPGYNS
+1560 PISLQTALPGYNS
-1573 TNLYLDCRPQSV
+1573 TNLYLDCRPQNV
-1585 TTNGFQAVC
+1585 TQNGFQAVC

-1608 NKTATGHLKSYS
+1608 NKTVTGHLESYS
-1620 MGIDGTEITIP
+1620 MTIDGTEITIP
-1631 EKATTFTINVTWSI
+1631 EKATTFTINTTWAI
-1645 TNYGEDRTAH
+1645 TNYGEDRTHH
-1655 EDDYPAFLG
+1655 EDDYHAFLG
-1664 PVYLNLKIDV
+1664 PAYLNLKIDV

-1696 TFNGGH
+1696 TFSGGH

-1715 LYFVAT
+1715 IYFVAT

-1729 FNEADISATIGNY
+1729 FNEADVSATIGNY
-1742 TFNTTADVPL
+1742 SFNTTADVPL

-1763 NHNSP
+1763 KHNSP
-1768 YTISNS
+1768 YTISDSQ

>member
-1 MTDKQKTNAYSAR
+1 MTKEQKNKAR
-14 NAMSD
+14 NVMSD
-19 GHLRYLYEH
+19 EHLRYLYEH
-28 AMSHTMTFDL
+28 AMSHTPTFDL

-91 HQQSVDSNGSA
+91 HQQNVDSNGSA

-116 DGQIPIVYGTRQI
+116 DGQIPIIYGTRQI

-164 NDMIIPTGSQTGN
+164 NDMIIPTGSQSGN

-199 DLWAGDNHH
+199 DLWAGNYHH
-208 HIHLCTKS
+208 HVHLCTKK

-241 LYAEG
+241 LYSEG

-260 DLWDVEGVVYSE
+260 DLWDVEGVVYTD
-272 TPWSKIFK
+272 TPFSRMFK
-280 NSSRWKQK
+280 NSNAFKKK
-288 NYVAIDASH
+288 NYVALDATH
-297 GFVNFCAS
+297 GFVNFCAN

-310 TNYTFHDGDTPENY
+310 TNYTFHDGDTPSNY
-324 ETVGGYP
+324 DTVGGYP

-350 SVSTVVMGKKV
+350 SVSAVVMGKKV
-361 YDTRTKKTAYST
+361 YDTRTKKTEYST

-415 SFLDV
+415 SFLDA
-420 SGAIIKAKRF
+420 SGAVIKAKRF
-430 ELNMVIDQKNSALDW
+430 ELNMVIDQKNNALDW

-455 YLTLS
+455 YLTLT

-492 INDTPNKYVV
+492 LNDTPNKYVV

-507 RNNWSTVSCNVEDYA
+507 RNNWSTVACNVEDYA

-581 TVSYHGVFTE
+581 TISYHGVFTE

-596 TEIKQDDDGKFDITG
+596 TEIKQDDDGKFNITG

-643 PSNPTHLKAYT
+643 PSNPTNIKAYT

-676 RYDIETG
+676 RYDVETG

-711 SRDWIYAGDS
+711 SREWIYAGDS

-726 ISNAKVGDIYEFRVQ
+726 IPNAKVGDIYEFRVQ

-756 TTTIKVTA
+756 TVTIKVTA

-776 YNFTK
+776 YDFTK
-781 AFTFMWSDVPDSD
+781 TFTFKWSDVPDSD

-799 IRKDT
+799 VRTDT
-804 NVGSSVGLLGKTQST
+804 NVGSPVGLLGKTQST
-819 SIDVNLM
+819 SLDVNIM
-826 ERNGTVYVY
+826 GRKGIVYVY

-846 AKIMYNYPKP
+846 AKVTYNYPKP

-883 SMRLHIEGSK
+883 SMRLYVEGHGISK
-893 VSKALDLDN
+893 SFDLNN
-902 ASYTFYGEP
+902 AAYTFNGEP
-911 DVYNFSASYVDLM
+911 DIYEFWASYVDMM
-924 GEGYTSVKYTYTIK
+924 GEGYTSVKYAYTIK

-957 KTIQNAVADAQEAVP
+957 KEIQDAVKDAQQALPNLNEKVAE
-972 RLDGVDKDIV
+972 LTKTDDEIK
-982 GINNDIATVKS
+982 ATVQ
-993 DLNNDISN
+993 DRTT
-1001 INNKL
+1001 
-1006 NLAPSDENG
+1006 
-1015 YKSIQELNQKDGKL
+1015 EL
-1029 ESIIATNKSTQDS
+1029 S
-1042 VNETNASQILQ
+1042 
-1053 NDNAIKTVVA
+1053 
-1063 NLNKDANGNAYT
+1063 
-1075 SISGLYQTAE
+1075 
-1085 SIQSTVQTNK
+1085 
-1095 SSADSA
+1095 
-1101 ISQVSQKADNVK
+1101 
-1113 VTIENKLNNTDP
+1113 
-1125 SKSAYKS
+1125 
-1132 ISQLS
+1132 
-1137 QTANEI
+1137 
-1143 KTTVIANKTAS
+1143 
-1154 DKADE
+1154 
-1159 SLASQI
+1159 SQI
-1165 KQTAESITTTVQ
+1165 KQ
-1177 TNKKDTDNA
+1177 
-1186 ISQVS
+1186 
-1191 QKADNVKVTIENK
+1191 
-1204 LNNTDPSKSEYLS
+1204 
-1217 IAQLS
+1217 
-1222 QTADE
+1222 
-1227 IKTTVQTN
+1227 
-1235 KKDTDNAIS
+1235 
-1244 QVSQKADN
+1244 
-1252 VKVTI
+1252 
-1257 ENKLNNTD
+1257 
-1265 PSKSEYLSISQL
+1265 
-1277 SQTANE
+1277 
-1283 IKTTVQ
+1283 
-1289 TNKKDTDSAISQ
+1289 
-1301 VSQKADNVKVTIEN
+1301 
-1315 NLNNTDPS
+1315 
-1323 KSAYKSITQ
+1323 
-1332 LQTNINGVSST
+1332 
-1343 VQNNKSATDTE
+1343 
-1354 ISQIKQTANSLSSTV
+1354 
-1369 QEHHTDANNQI
+1369 
-1380 SGLSTKI
+1380 
-1387 TQNADKITSVV
+1387 NADSITSVV

-1403 SDKAKKNYSAIAQM
+1403 SEKAKNNYSAIAQLQ
-1417 DDDIALRVAKD
+1417 DDIDLRVAKD

-1440 ILIDGKKVHITG
+1440 ILIDGKKTHITG
-1452 DTKFDNNVIV
+1452 DTKIDKNVIV
-1462 GGMIAANAITADKL
+1462 GGMIAANSITADKL
-1476 SASTMELTDSQGI
+1476 SASTMELTANQGI

-1526 TFAMVGA
+1526 KFAMVGA
-1533 IVMGTVKDGQWVRFT
+1533 MVMGTVKDGQWVKFT
-1548 KPWKTVP
+1548 KPWKNMP

-1560 PISLQTAIPGYNS
+1560 PISLQTALPGYNS
-1573 TNLYLDCRPQSV
+1573 TDLYLDCRAQNI
-1585 TTNGFQAVC
+1585 TNNGFQAIC
-1594 RTVLKAGSGGLVPV
+1594 RTVLKSGSGGNIPA
-1608 NKTATGHLKSYS
+1608 NATLIGISYNGPETSPSYDLPKDCGSGFKSP
-1620 MGIDGTEITIP
+1620 DDNTI
-1631 EKATTFTINVTWSI
+1631 ERYDT
-1645 TNYGEDRTAH
+1645 H
-1655 EDDYPAFLG
+1655 
-1664 PVYLNLKIDV
+1664 
-1674 NGTNKVNKR
+1674 
-1683 IGTAPADDWYYEK
+1683 
-1696 TFNGGH
+1696 
-1702 SETITVS
+1702 TVS
-1709 GGDKIK
+1709 IPTS
-1715 LYFVAT
+1715 AT
-1721 AEKGKWQD
+1721 ECS
-1729 FNEADISATIGNY
+1729 FIISTDISASGWYGSYTYDSSLHISAQILKGSESLYGPVEICSASTNNPNNVKEYTTYGSSTKTISCKASGDITVKIRTWFDMRTGSNAEYQKASKGNIKVVLSSY
-1742 TFNTTADVPL
+1742 SFDTTADTPL

-1763 NHNSP
+1763 QHNSP
-1768 YTISNS
+1768 YTISNSQ

>member
-1 MTDKQKTNAYSAR
+1 MTDKQKTNLYDAR

-28 AMSHTMTFDL
+28 AMSHTPVFDL
-38 QRFGHHHGKSGG
+38 QRFGHHRGKSGG
-50 KIFASIAGFIVGFT
+50 KMFASIAGFIVGFT

-152 EGGIEGVVSVTA
+152 EGGIEGVVSVMA

-208 HIHLCTKS
+208 HIHLCTKK

-227 YQVSVSSLISYINQ
+227 YQVSVTSLISYINQ

-251 CAATNNYPG
+251 CAATNSYPG
-260 DLWDVEGVVYSE
+260 DLWDVEGNVYMDV
-272 TPWSKIFK
+272 PYGKVFG
-280 NSSRWKQK
+280 NSNAFQQQNHVS
-288 NYVAIDASH
+288 VDSTH
-297 GFVNFCAS
+297 GFVNFCAD
-305 TVRGG
+305 TIRGG
-310 TNYTFHDGDTPENY
+310 TNYSFHDGDTPSNY
-324 ETVGGYP
+324 DTVGGYP

-350 SVSTVVMGKKV
+350 SVSAVVMGKKV

-415 SFLDV
+415 SFLDA

-430 ELNMVIDQKNSALDW
+430 ELNMVIDQKNNALDW

-460 NGKFKLHIESQ
+460 NGKFKLHIEQQ
-471 TDISYKFNDD
+471 TDIAYKFNDD

-492 INDTPNKYVV
+492 LSDTPNKYVV

-507 RNNWSTVSCNVEDYA
+507 RNNWTTVACNVEDYA

-581 TVSYHGVFTE
+581 TISYHGVFTE

-627 HWYNYTDTTQT
+627 HWYNYTDITQT
-638 VEKRT
+638 VEKRM
-643 PSNPTHLKAYT
+643 PSNPTNIKAYT

-676 RYDIETG
+676 RYDVETG

-688 TNHMTGAQI
+688 TNHLSAAQI
-697 GTFKEGEVVDSVGL
+697 GKFNEGEVVDDVGL
-711 SRDWIYAGDS
+711 SREWIYAGDS

-776 YNFTK
+776 YDFTK
-781 AFTFMWSDVPDSD
+781 AFTFKWSDVPDSD

-799 IRKDT
+799 IRTDT
-804 NVGSSVGLLGKTQST
+804 NVGSPVGLLGKTQST

-826 ERNGTVYVY
+826 ERKGTVYVY

-846 AKIMYNYPKP
+846 AKVIYNYPKP

-883 SMRLHIEGSK
+883 SMRLYVESTK

-924 GEGYTSVKYTYTIK
+924 GEGYTSVKYSYTIK

-957 KTIQNAVADAQEAVP
+957 KTIQSAVKDAQDAIP
-972 RLDGVDKDIV
+972 RLDSVD
-982 GINNDIATVKS
+982 N
-993 DLNNDISN
+993 N
-1001 INNKL
+1001 INTINTNISELRHTDTELSSTIVQNK
-1006 NLAPSDENG
+1006 
-1015 YKSIQELNQKDGKL
+1015 
-1029 ESIIATNKSTQDS
+1029 
-1042 VNETNASQILQ
+1042 
-1053 NDNAIKTVVA
+1053 
-1063 NLNKDANGNAYT
+1063 KDADD
-1075 SISGLYQTAE
+1075 
-1085 SIQSTVQTNK
+1085 
-1095 SSADSA
+1095 ADA
-1101 ISQVSQKADNVK
+1101 A
-1113 VTIENKLNNTDP
+1113 
-1125 SKSAYKS
+1125 
-1132 ISQLS
+1132 
-1137 QTANEI
+1137 
-1143 KTTVIANKTAS
+1143 
-1154 DKADE
+1154 
-1159 SLASQI
+1159 LASQI
-1165 KQTAESITTTVQ
+1165 EQTAESITTTVQ
-1177 TNKKDTDNA
+1177 ANKKDTDNA

-1191 QKADNVKVTIENK
+1191 QKADDVKVTIE
-1204 LNNTDPSKSEYLS
+1204 S
-1217 IAQLS
+1217 
-1222 QTADE
+1222 
-1227 IKTTVQTN
+1227 
-1235 KKDTDNAIS
+1235 
-1244 QVSQKADN
+1244 
-1252 VKVTI
+1252 
-1257 ENKLNNTD
+1257 
-1265 PSKSEYLSISQL
+1265 
-1277 SQTANE
+1277 
-1283 IKTTVQ
+1283 
-1289 TNKKDTDSAISQ
+1289 
-1301 VSQKADNVKVTIEN
+1301 

-1343 VQNNKSATDTE
+1343 VQNNKSAIDTE
-1354 ISQIKQTANSLSSTV
+1354 ISQIKQNANSLSSTV
-1369 QEHHTDANNQI
+1369 QEYHTDANNKI
-1380 SGLSTKI
+1380 TGLSTKI

-1403 SDKAKKNYSAIAQM
+1403 SDKAKNNYSAIAQLN
-1417 DDDIALRVAKD
+1417 DDIALRVAKD

-1440 ILIDGKKVHITG
+1440 ILIDGNKVHVTG
-1452 DTKFDNNVIV
+1452 ATKIDNNVIV
-1462 GGMIAANAITADKL
+1462 GGMIAANSITADKL
-1476 SASTMELTDSQGI
+1476 SSETIALSNNQGIQGGNVTLDANGMACTDS
-1489 KGGGAT
+1489 
-1495 LDTNGLTVR
+1495 NGMTIQF
-1504 GSDGSYVVH
+1504 GQDGMTS
-1513 GSSGMEFHDGNGN
+1513 MDKNGN
-1526 TFAMVGA
+1526 RFSILAQCM
-1533 IVMGTVKDGQWVRFT
+1533 MGVARNGQYVKFSN
-1548 KPWKTVP
+1548 PWTETPV
-1555 NVIVT
+1555 VIVT
-1560 PISLQTAIPGYNS
+1560 PQNIQTNNTAYS
-1573 TNLYLDCRPQSV
+1573 TSTVRLHCYADELSV
-1585 TTNGFQAVC
+1585 NGFRMRAYSGIADG
-1594 RTVLKAGSGGLVPV
+1594 AGSLAK
-1608 NKTATGHLKSYS
+1608 NQRC
-1620 MGIDGTEITIP
+1620 GTM
-1631 EKATTFTINVTWSI
+1631 TWSI
-1645 TNYGEDRTAH
+1645 HRSYDAWYDSNPIFGSKSLSFNVSMPSNASSVVLHGRLRTNAH
-1655 EDDYPAFLG
+1655 FKEPQMKIPNSTRYQRLEVKCNGTTTYSDILWNSGDGTVGVQKNTDVYTDITTSSIPVVKGATLNCTLTIDPCVLHPGDDNDGMDIEFILDSIDC
-1664 PVYLNLKIDV
+1664 KIDGEQV
-1674 NGTNKVNKR
+1674 LDADGTGAFFIVNKS
-1683 IGTAPADDWYYEK
+1683 
-1696 TFNGGH
+1696 NGLY
-1702 SETITVS
+1702 TV
-1709 GGDKIK
+1709 
-1715 LYFVAT
+1715 
-1721 AEKGKWQD
+1721 
-1729 FNEADISATIGNY
+1729 
-1742 TFNTTADVPL
+1742 
-1752 ASGNAFFLCTD
+1752 TD
-1763 NHNSP
+1763 
-1768 YTISNS
+1768 

>member
-1 MTDKQKTNAYSAR
+1 MTDKQKTNLHDAR

-19 GHLRYLYEH
+19 GYLRYLYEH
-28 AMSHTMTFDL
+28 AMSHTPVFDL
-38 QRFGHHHGKSGG
+38 QRFGHHRGKSGG
-50 KIFASIAGFIVGFT
+50 KMFASIAGFLVGFS

-72 AFAAGVMGASL
+72 AFSAGIMGASL
-83 FGSVWSAT
+83 FGSIWSASHT
-91 HQQSVDSNGSA
+91 QNVDTGSA

-107 DRAQESMSS
+107 DRAQETMSS
-116 DGQIPIVYGTRQI
+116 DGQIPVVYGTRQVT
-129 SGNQTFHQTNADANT
+129 GNQTFHQTNADANT

-152 EGGIEGVVSVTA
+152 EGGIEGVVSVMA

-177 TVFTLMNNKYPDA
+177 TVFTLMNNKYSNA

-208 HIHLCTKS
+208 HIHLCTKK

-227 YQVSVSSLISYINQ
+227 YQVSVTSLISYINQ

-251 CAATNNYPG
+251 CAATNSYPG
-260 DLWDVEGVVYSE
+260 DLWDVEGNVYMDV
-272 TPWSKIFK
+272 PYGKVFG
-280 NSSRWKQK
+280 NSNAFQQQNHVS
-288 NYVAIDASH
+288 VDSTH
-297 GFVNFCAS
+297 GFVNFCAD
-305 TVRGG
+305 TIRGG
-310 TNYTFHDGDTPENY
+310 TNYSFHDGDTPSNY
-324 ETVGGYP
+324 DTVGGYP

-350 SVSTVVMGKKV
+350 SVSAVVMGKKV

-415 SFLDV
+415 SFLDA

-430 ELNMVIDQKNSALDW
+430 ELNMVIDQKNNALDW

-460 NGKFKLHIESQ
+460 NGKFKLHIEQQ
-471 TDISYKFNDD
+471 TDIAYKFNDD

-492 INDTPNKYVV
+492 LSDTPNKYVV

-507 RNNWSTVSCNVEDYA
+507 RNNWTTVACNVEDYA

-581 TVSYHGVFTE
+581 AISYHGVFTE

-596 TEIKQDDDGKFDITG
+596 TEIKQDDDGKFNITG

-627 HWYNYTDTTQT
+627 HWYNYTDITQT
-638 VEKRT
+638 AEKRT
-643 PSNPTHLKAYT
+643 PSNPTNIKAYT

-676 RYDIETG
+676 RYDVETG

-711 SRDWIYAGDS
+711 SREWIYAGDS

-726 ISNAKVGDIYEFRVQ
+726 IPNAKVGDVYEFRVQ
-741 SRTTDGLVSSEASAP
+741 SRTTDGLISSEASAP
-756 TTTIKVTA
+756 TVTIKVTA

-776 YNFTK
+776 YDFTK
-781 AFTFMWSDVPDSD
+781 AFTFKWSDVPDSD

-799 IRKDT
+799 IRTDT
-804 NVGSSVGLLGKTQST
+804 NVGSPVGLLGKTQST

-826 ERNGTVYVY
+826 ERKGTVYVY

-846 AKIMYNYPKP
+846 AKVTYNYPKP

-877 FPARVK
+877 FPSRVK
-883 SMRLHIEGSK
+883 SVRLYVEGTN

-911 DVYNFSASYVDLM
+911 DVYSFSASYVDLM
-924 GEGYTSVKYTYTIK
+924 GEGYTSVKYSYTIK

-957 KTIQNAVADAQEAVP
+957 KEIQNAVKDAQQALPSLNEKVAE
-972 RLDGVDKDIV
+972 LTKTDDEIK
-982 GINNDIATVKS
+982 ATVQ
-993 DLNNDISN
+993 NN
-1001 INNKL
+1001 
-1006 NLAPSDENG
+1006 
-1015 YKSIQELNQKDGKL
+1015 
-1029 ESIIATNKSTQDS
+1029 
-1042 VNETNASQILQ
+1042 
-1053 NDNAIKTVVA
+1053 
-1063 NLNKDANGNAYT
+1063 
-1075 SISGLYQTAE
+1075 
-1085 SIQSTVQTNK
+1085 
-1095 SSADSA
+1095 
-1101 ISQVSQKADNVK
+1101 
-1113 VTIENKLNNTDP
+1113 VTKM
-1125 SKSAYKS
+1125 S
-1132 ISQLS
+1132 
-1137 QTANEI
+1137 
-1143 KTTVIANKTAS
+1143 
-1154 DKADE
+1154 
-1159 SLASQI
+1159 SQI
-1165 KQTAESITTTVQ
+1165 KQ
-1177 TNKKDTDNA
+1177 
-1186 ISQVS
+1186 
-1191 QKADNVKVTIENK
+1191 
-1204 LNNTDPSKSEYLS
+1204 
-1217 IAQLS
+1217 
-1222 QTADE
+1222 
-1227 IKTTVQTN
+1227 
-1235 KKDTDNAIS
+1235 
-1244 QVSQKADN
+1244 
-1252 VKVTI
+1252 
-1257 ENKLNNTD
+1257 
-1265 PSKSEYLSISQL
+1265 
-1277 SQTANE
+1277 
-1283 IKTTVQ
+1283 
-1289 TNKKDTDSAISQ
+1289 
-1301 VSQKADNVKVTIEN
+1301 
-1315 NLNNTDPS
+1315 
-1323 KSAYKSITQ
+1323 
-1332 LQTNINGVSST
+1332 
-1343 VQNNKSATDTE
+1343 
-1354 ISQIKQTANSLSSTV
+1354 
-1369 QEHHTDANNQI
+1369 
-1380 SGLSTKI
+1380 
-1387 TQNADKITSVV
+1387 NADSITSVV

-1403 SDKAKKNYSAIAQM
+1403 ADKAKKNYSAIAQLN
-1417 DDDIALRVAKD
+1417 DDIALRVAKD
-1428 DVVNQINISKES
+1428 DVINQINISKES
-1440 ILIDGKKVHITG
+1440 ILIDGNKTHITG
-1452 DTKFDNNVIV
+1452 DTKIDKNVIV
-1462 GGMIAANAITADKL
+1462 GGMIAANSITAEKL
-1476 SASTMELTDSQGI
+1476 SATTMELTANQGI

-1495 LDTNGLTVR
+1495 LDSNGLTVR
-1504 GSDGSYVVH
+1504 GNDGSYVVH
-1513 GSSGMEFHDGNGN
+1513 GSNGMEFHDGNGN

-1533 IVMGTVKDGQWVRFT
+1533 MVMGTVKDGQWVKFT

-1555 NVIVT
+1555 NVIIT
-1560 PISLQTAIPGYNS
+1560 PISLQTSISNYTS
-1573 TNLYLDCRPQSV
+1573 TNLYLDCRPQNV

-1594 RTVLKAGSGGLVPV
+1594 RTVLKAGSGGSIPV
-1608 NKTATGHLKSYS
+1608 NKTVTGNTRGATITLNGV
-1620 MGIDGTEITIP
+1620 EITIP
-1631 EKATTFTINVTWSI
+1631 ESATTFICNVSWSI
-1645 TNYGEDRTAH
+1645 TNYGHKKDTHDGDSEDW
-1655 EDDYPAFLG
+1655 FLG

-1683 IGTAPADDWYYEK
+1683 IGTADTSYFYYEK
-1696 TFNGGH
+1696 TFNGGD
-1702 SETITVS
+1702 STPIAVS
-1709 GGDKIK
+1709 GGDKVKI
-1715 LYFVAT
+1715 YFVAT
-1721 AEKGKWQD
+1721 PQD
-1729 FNEADISATIGNY
+1729 DYDGFNRADISVTIGNY
-1742 TFNTTADVPL
+1742 SFNTTADAPL

-1763 NHNSP
+1763 QHNSP
-1768 YTISNS
+1768 YTISDSQ

>member
-1 MTDKQKTNAYSAR
+1 MTDKQKTNLYDAR

-28 AMSHTMTFDL
+28 AMSHTPVFDL
-38 QRFGHHHGKSGG
+38 QRFGHHRGKSGG
-50 KIFASIAGFIVGFT
+50 KMFASIAGFIVGFT

-83 FGSVWSAT
+83 FGSIWSASHT
-91 HQQSVDSNGSA
+91 QNVDTGSA

-107 DRAQESMSS
+107 DRAQETMSS
-116 DGQIPIVYGTRQI
+116 DGQIPVVYGTRQVT
-129 SGNQTFHQTNADANT
+129 GNQTFHQTNADANT

-152 EGGIEGVVSVTA
+152 EGGIEGVVSVMA

-177 TVFTLMNNKYPDA
+177 TVFTLMNNKYSNA
-190 RVRKHGSDF
+190 RVRKHGPDF

-208 HIHLCTKS
+208 HIHLCTKK

-227 YQVSVSSLISYINQ
+227 YQVSVTSLISYINQ

-251 CAATNNYPG
+251 CAATNSYPG
-260 DLWDVEGVVYSE
+260 DLWDVEGNVYMDEPYGKVFGS
-272 TPWSKIFK
+272 S
-280 NSSRWKQK
+280 NSFQQQNHVS
-288 NYVAIDASH
+288 VDSTH

-305 TVRGG
+305 TIRGG
-310 TNYTFHDGDTPENY
+310 TNYSFHDGDTPSNY
-324 ETVGGYP
+324 DTVGGYP

-350 SVSTVVMGKKV
+350 SVSAVVMGKKV
-361 YDTRTKKTAYST
+361 YDTRTKKTSYST

-415 SFLDV
+415 SFLDA

-455 YLTLS
+455 YLTLT

-492 INDTPNKYVV
+492 LNDTPNKYVV

-507 RNNWSTVSCNVEDYA
+507 RNNWTTVACNVEDYA

-596 TEIKQDDDGKFDITG
+596 TEIKQDDDGKFDISG

-627 HWYNYTDTTQT
+627 HWYNYTDITQT

-643 PSNPTHLKAYT
+643 PSNPTNIKAYT

-676 RYDIETG
+676 RYDVETG

-688 TNHMTGAQI
+688 TNHLSAAQI
-697 GTFKEGEVVDSVGL
+697 GKFNEGEVVDDVGL
-711 SRDWIYAGDS
+711 SREWIYAGDS

-726 ISNAKVGDIYEFRVQ
+726 ISNAKVGDIYEFRVLC
-741 SRTTDGLVSSEASAP
+741 RTTDGLVSSEASAP

-804 NVGSSVGLLGKTQST
+804 NVGSAMGLLGKTQST
-819 SIDVNLM
+819 SIDVNLI
-826 ERNGTVYVY
+826 ERKGTVYVY

-846 AKIMYNYPKP
+846 AKVTYNYPKP

-883 SMRLHIEGSK
+883 SMRLYVEGHN
-893 VSKALDLDN
+893 VSQSFDLANAL
-902 ASYTFYGEP
+902 YTFKGEP
-911 DVYNFSASYVDLM
+911 DIYEFWASYVDLM
-924 GEGYTSVKYTYTIK
+924 GEGYASVRYAYTIK
-938 PEMNPEWLKDEAIS
+938 PELNPEWLKDEAIS

-957 KTIQNAVADAQEAVP
+957 KTIQSAVADAQQALP
-972 RLDGVDKDIV
+972 
-982 GINNDIATVKS
+982 
-993 DLNNDISN
+993 
-1001 INNKL
+1001 
-1006 NLAPSDENG
+1006 
-1015 YKSIQELNQKDGKL
+1015 
-1029 ESIIATNKSTQDS
+1029 
-1042 VNETNASQILQ
+1042 
-1053 NDNAIKTVVA
+1053 
-1063 NLNKDANGNAYT
+1063 NLNKKV
-1075 SISGLYQTAE
+1075 AE
-1085 SIQSTVQTNK
+1085 LTK
-1095 SSADSA
+1095 
-1101 ISQVSQKADNVK
+1101 
-1113 VTIENKLNNTDP
+1113 TD
-1125 SKSAYKS
+1125 
-1132 ISQLS
+1132 
-1137 QTANEI
+1137 
-1143 KTTVIANKTAS
+1143 
-1154 DKADE
+1154 
-1159 SLASQI
+1159 
-1165 KQTAESITTTVQ
+1165 
-1177 TNKKDTDNA
+1177 
-1186 ISQVS
+1186 
-1191 QKADNVKVTIENK
+1191 
-1204 LNNTDPSKSEYLS
+1204 
-1217 IAQLS
+1217 
-1222 QTADE
+1222 DE
-1227 IKTTVQTN
+1227 IKATVQ
-1235 KKDTDNAIS
+1235 D
-1244 QVSQKADN
+1244 
-1252 VKVTI
+1252 
-1257 ENKLNNTD
+1257 
-1265 PSKSEYLSISQL
+1265 
-1277 SQTANE
+1277 
-1283 IKTTVQ
+1283 
-1289 TNKKDTDSAISQ
+1289 
-1301 VSQKADNVKVTIEN
+1301 
-1315 NLNNTDPS
+1315 
-1323 KSAYKSITQ
+1323 
-1332 LQTNINGVSST
+1332 
-1343 VQNNKSATDTE
+1343 NKSAIDTE

-1369 QEHHTDANNQI
+1369 QTYHTDANNKI
-1380 SGLSTKI
+1380 SGLSSKVS
-1387 TQNADKITSVV
+1387 QNANKITSVV

-1403 SDKAKKNYSAIAQM
+1403 SEKAKNNYSAIAQLI
-1417 DDDIALRVAKD
+1417 DDINFRVAKG
-1428 DVVNQINISKES
+1428 DVINQINISKES
-1440 ILIDGKKVHITG
+1440 ILIDGNKVHITG
-1452 DTKFDNNVIV
+1452 DTKFDKNVIV
-1462 GGMIAANAITADKL
+1462 GGMIAANSITADKL

-1504 GSDGSYVVH
+1504 ATDGSYVVH
-1513 GSSGMEFHDGNGN
+1513 GGNGMEFHDGNGN

-1533 IVMGTVKDGQWVRFT
+1533 MVMGTVKDGQWVKFT

-1560 PISLQTAIPGYNS
+1560 PISLQTAIAGYNS
-1573 TNLYLDCRPQSV
+1573 TNLYLDCRPQNV
-1585 TTNGFQAVC
+1585 TVNGFQAVC
-1594 RTVLKAGSGGLVPV
+1594 RTVLKAGSGGSIPV
-1608 NKTATGHLKSYS
+1608 NKTVTGNTRGATITLNGV
-1620 MGIDGTEITIP
+1620 EITIP
-1631 EKATTFTINVTWSI
+1631 ESATTFICNVSWSI
-1645 TNYGEDRTAH
+1645 TNYGHKKDTHDGDSEDW
-1655 EDDYPAFLG
+1655 FLG

-1674 NGTNKVNKR
+1674 NDTNKVNKR
-1683 IGTAPADDWYYEK
+1683 IGTADTSYFYYEK
-1696 TFNGGH
+1696 TFNGGD
-1702 SETITVS
+1702 STSIAVS
-1709 GGDKIK
+1709 GGDKVKI
-1715 LYFVAT
+1715 YFVAT
-1721 AEKGKWQD
+1721 PQD
-1729 FNEADISATIGNY
+1729 DYDGFNRADISVTVGNY
-1742 TFNTTADVPL
+1742 SFNTTADAPL

-1763 NHNSP
+1763 QHNSP
-1768 YTISNS
+1768 YTISDSQ

>member
-1 MTDKQKTNAYSAR
+1 MSNEEKTNLHDAH
-14 NAMSD
+14 NTMSNE
-19 GHLRYLYEH
+19 HLRYLYKH
-28 AMSHTMTFDL
+28 AMSHTPVFDL

-50 KIFASIAGFIVGFT
+50 KMFASIAGFLVGFS

-83 FGSVWSAT
+83 FGSIWSAT
-91 HQQSVDSNGSA
+91 HTQNVDTGSA

-107 DRAQESMSS
+107 DRAQETMSS
-116 DGQIPIVYGTRQI
+116 DGQIPVVYGTRQVT
-129 SGNQTFHQTNADANT
+129 GNQTFHQTNADANT

-152 EGGIEGVVSVTA
+152 EGGIEGVVSVMA

-208 HIHLCTKS
+208 HIHLCTKK

-227 YQVSVSSLISYINQ
+227 YQVSVTSLISYINQ
-241 LYAEG
+241 LYTEG

-251 CAATNNYPG
+251 CAATNSYPG
-260 DLWDVEGVVYSE
+260 DLWDVEGNVYMDV
-272 TPWSKIFK
+272 PYGKVFG
-280 NSSRWKQK
+280 NSDVYKQQ
-288 NYVAIDASH
+288 NHVSVDSTH
-297 GFVNFCAS
+297 GFVNFCAD
-305 TVRGG
+305 TIRGG
-310 TNYTFHDGDTPENY
+310 TNYSFHDGDTPSNY
-324 ETVGGYP
+324 DTVGGYP

-336 DMNFIVSNELNGNP
+336 DMDFIVSNELNGNP
-350 SVSTVVMGKKV
+350 SVSAVVMGKKV

-415 SFLDV
+415 SFLDA

-430 ELNMVIDQKNSALDW
+430 ELNMVIDQKNGALDW

-460 NGKFKLHIESQ
+460 NGKFKLHIEQQ
-471 TDISYKFNDD
+471 TDIAYKFNDN

-492 INDTPNKYVV
+492 LSDTPNKYVV

-507 RNNWSTVSCNVEDYA
+507 RNNWTTVACNVEDYA

-596 TEIKQDDDGKFDITG
+596 TEIKQDDDGKFDISG

-627 HWYNYTDTTQT
+627 HWYSYTDITQT

-643 PSNPTHLKAYT
+643 PSNPTNIKAYT

-676 RYDIETG
+676 RYDVETG

-688 TNHMTGAQI
+688 TNHLSAAQI
-697 GTFKEGEVVDSVGL
+697 GKFNEGEVVDSVGL
-711 SRDWIYAGDS
+711 SREWIYAGDS

-726 ISNAKVGDIYEFRVQ
+726 IPNAKVGDIYEFRVQ
-741 SRTTDGLVSSEASAP
+741 SRTTDGLISSEASAP
-756 TTTIKVTA
+756 TVTIKVTA

-776 YNFTK
+776 YDFTK
-781 AFTFMWSDVPDSD
+781 AFTFKWSDVPDSD

-799 IRKDT
+799 IRTDT
-804 NVGSSVGLLGKTQST
+804 NVGSPVGLLGKTQST

-826 ERNGTVYVY
+826 ERKGTVYVY

-846 AKIMYNYPKP
+846 AKVTYNYPKP

-877 FPARVK
+877 FPTRVK
-883 SMRLHIEGSK
+883 SMRLYVEGSN

-924 GEGYTSVKYTYTIK
+924 GEGYTSVKYSYTIK

-957 KTIQNAVADAQEAVP
+957 KEIQEAV
-972 RLDGVDKDIV
+972 KDAQQALPNLNEKVAELTKTDDEIK
-982 GINNDIATVKS
+982 ATVQ
-993 DLNNDISN
+993 NN
-1001 INNKL
+1001 
-1006 NLAPSDENG
+1006 
-1015 YKSIQELNQKDGKL
+1015 
-1029 ESIIATNKSTQDS
+1029 
-1042 VNETNASQILQ
+1042 
-1053 NDNAIKTVVA
+1053 
-1063 NLNKDANGNAYT
+1063 
-1075 SISGLYQTAE
+1075 
-1085 SIQSTVQTNK
+1085 
-1095 SSADSA
+1095 
-1101 ISQVSQKADNVK
+1101 
-1113 VTIENKLNNTDP
+1113 VTTM
-1125 SKSAYKS
+1125 S
-1132 ISQLS
+1132 
-1137 QTANEI
+1137 
-1143 KTTVIANKTAS
+1143 
-1154 DKADE
+1154 
-1159 SLASQI
+1159 SQI
-1165 KQTAESITTTVQ
+1165 KQ
-1177 TNKKDTDNA
+1177 
-1186 ISQVS
+1186 
-1191 QKADNVKVTIENK
+1191 
-1204 LNNTDPSKSEYLS
+1204 
-1217 IAQLS
+1217 
-1222 QTADE
+1222 
-1227 IKTTVQTN
+1227 
-1235 KKDTDNAIS
+1235 
-1244 QVSQKADN
+1244 
-1252 VKVTI
+1252 
-1257 ENKLNNTD
+1257 
-1265 PSKSEYLSISQL
+1265 
-1277 SQTANE
+1277 
-1283 IKTTVQ
+1283 
-1289 TNKKDTDSAISQ
+1289 
-1301 VSQKADNVKVTIEN
+1301 
-1315 NLNNTDPS
+1315 
-1323 KSAYKSITQ
+1323 
-1332 LQTNINGVSST
+1332 
-1343 VQNNKSATDTE
+1343 
-1354 ISQIKQTANSLSSTV
+1354 
-1369 QEHHTDANNQI
+1369 
-1380 SGLSTKI
+1380 
-1387 TQNADKITSVV
+1387 NADSITSVV

-1403 SDKAKKNYSAIAQM
+1403 PEKAKNNYSAIAQM
-1417 DDDIALRVAKD
+1417 QDDIALRVAKD

-1440 ILIDGKKVHITG
+1440 ILIDGNKVHITG
-1452 DTKFDNNVIV
+1452 DTKFDKNVIV
-1462 GGMIAANAITADKL
+1462 GGMIAANSITADKL

-1513 GSSGMEFHDGNGN
+1513 GSNGMEFHDGNGN

-1533 IVMGTVKDGQWVRFT
+1533 IVMGTVKDGQWVKFT
-1548 KPWKTVP
+1548 KPWKATP
-1555 NVIVT
+1555 NVIIT

-1573 TNLYLDCRPQSV
+1573 TNLYLDCRPQNV
-1585 TTNGFQAVC
+1585 TVNGFQAVC
-1594 RTVLKAGSGGLVPV
+1594 RTVLKAGSSGTVPINKSANKNLDELNDGWYPNLTSFTYDLSEIKIPDEATHLVINSSWTLENRGGI
-1608 NKTATGHLKSYS
+1608 H
-1620 MGIDGTEITIP
+1620 IRHD
-1631 EKATTFTINVTWSI
+1631 
-1645 TNYGEDRTAH
+1645 D
-1655 EDDYPAFLG
+1655 EDDYYEYYFGDAF
-1664 PVYLNLKIDV
+1664 VDMRIDV
-1674 NGTNKVNKR
+1674 NGSTVKTKR
-1683 IGTAPADDWYYEK
+1683 LASSYGSRDRTDNHFHD
-1696 TFNGGH
+1696 NLSGND
-1702 SETITVS
+1702 SEAITVK
-1709 GGDKIK
+1709 GGDTVKVYGVISVQTVK
-1715 LYFVAT
+1715 R
-1721 AEKGKWQD
+1721 GD
-1729 FNEADISATIGNY
+1729 FNPQYGDTYEGFGWGSASYTLTNY
-1742 TFNTTADVPL
+1742 SFNTTADVPL

-1763 NHNSP
+1763 KHNSP
-1768 YTISNS
+1768 YTISDSE

>member
-1 MTDKQKTNAYSAR
+1 MTNEEKTNLHSAR

-19 GHLRYLYEH
+19 GHLRYLYKH
-28 AMSHTMTFDL
+28 AMSHTPVFDL
-38 QRFGHHHGKSGG
+38 QRFGHHRGKSGG
-50 KIFASIAGFIVGFT
+50 KMFASIAGFLVGFS

-72 AFAAGVMGASL
+72 AFSAGIMGASL
-83 FGSVWSAT
+83 FGSIWSASHT
-91 HQQSVDSNGSA
+91 QNVDTGSA

-107 DRAQESMSS
+107 DRAQETMSS
-116 DGQIPIVYGTRQI
+116 DGQIPVIYGTRQVT
-129 SGNQTFHQTNADANT
+129 GNQTFHQTNADANT

-152 EGGIEGVVSVTA
+152 EGGIEGVVSVMA

-177 TVFTLMNNKYPDA
+177 TVFTLMNNKYSDA

-208 HIHLCTKS
+208 HIHLCTKK

-227 YQVSVSSLISYINQ
+227 YQVSVTSLISYINQ

-251 CAATNNYPG
+251 CAATNSYPG
-260 DLWDVEGVVYSE
+260 DLWDVEGNVYMDV
-272 TPWSKIFK
+272 PYGKVFG
-280 NSSRWKQK
+280 NSNAFQQQNHVS
-288 NYVAIDASH
+288 VDSTH
-297 GFVNFCAS
+297 GFVNFCAD
-305 TVRGG
+305 TIRGG
-310 TNYTFHDGDTPENY
+310 TNYSFHDGDTPSNY
-324 ETVGGYP
+324 DTVGGYP

-350 SVSTVVMGKKV
+350 SVSAVVMGKKV

-415 SFLDV
+415 SFLDA

-430 ELNMVIDQKNSALDW
+430 ELNMVIDQKNNALDW

-460 NGKFKLHIESQ
+460 NGKFKLHIEQQ
-471 TDISYKFNDD
+471 TDIAYKFNDD

-492 INDTPNKYVV
+492 LSDTPNKYVV

-507 RNNWSTVSCNVEDYA
+507 RNNWTTVACNVEDYA

-581 TVSYHGVFTE
+581 TISYHGVFTE

-627 HWYNYTDTTQT
+627 HWYNYTDITQT

-643 PSNPTHLKAYT
+643 PSNPTNIKAYT

-676 RYDIETG
+676 RYDVETG

-688 TNHMTGAQI
+688 TNHLSAAQI
-697 GTFKEGEVVDSVGL
+697 GKFNEGEVVDSVGL
-711 SRDWIYAGDS
+711 SREWIYAGDS

-756 TTTIKVTA
+756 TVTIKVTA

-776 YNFTK
+776 YDFTK
-781 AFTFMWSDVPDSD
+781 AFTFKWSDVPDSD

-799 IRKDT
+799 IRTDT
-804 NVGSSVGLLGKTQST
+804 NVGSAIGLLGKTQST

-826 ERNGTVYVY
+826 ERKGTVYVY

-846 AKIMYNYPKP
+846 AKVTYNYPKP

-877 FPARVK
+877 FPVRVK
-883 SMRLHIEGSK
+883 SMRLYVEGSN

-924 GEGYTSVKYTYTIK
+924 GEGYTSVKYSYTIK
-938 PEMNPEWLKDEAIS
+938 PEMNPEWLEDEAIS

-957 KTIQNAVADAQEAVP
+957 KTIQSAVSDAQQAIP
-972 RLDGVDKDIV
+972 RLDTLDANVTELKKTDGEIV
-982 GINNDIATVKS
+982 ATVAANKKAS
-993 DLNNDISN
+993 DDADAS
-1001 INNKL
+1001 
-1006 NLAPSDENG
+1006 LA
-1015 YKSIQELNQKDGKL
+1015 
-1029 ESIIATNKSTQDS
+1029 TQ
-1042 VNETNASQILQ
+1042 
-1053 NDNAIKTVVA
+1053 IK
-1063 NLNKDANGNAYT
+1063 
-1075 SISGLYQTAE
+1075 QTAE
-1085 SIQSTVQTNK
+1085 SITSTVEANRKAQDKKNGSLDTDISQLKQTAESITSTVQ
-1095 SSADSA
+1095 
-1101 ISQVSQKADNVK
+1101 
-1113 VTIENKLNNTDP
+1113 
-1125 SKSAYKS
+1125 
-1132 ISQLS
+1132 
-1137 QTANEI
+1137 
-1143 KTTVIANKTAS
+1143 ANKRTS
-1154 DKADE
+1154 DEADA
-1159 SLASQI
+1159 SLATQI
-1165 KQTAESITTTVQ
+1165 KQTAESITTV
-1177 TNKKDTDNA
+1177 
-1186 ISQVS
+1186 VS
-1191 QKADNVKVTIENK
+1191 
-1204 LNNTDPSKSEYLS
+1204 
-1217 IAQLS
+1217 
-1222 QTADE
+1222 
-1227 IKTTVQTN
+1227 
-1235 KKDTDNAIS
+1235 
-1244 QVSQKADN
+1244 
-1252 VKVTI
+1252 
-1257 ENKLNNTD
+1257 
-1265 PSKSEYLSISQL
+1265 
-1277 SQTANE
+1277 
-1283 IKTTVQ
+1283 
-1289 TNKKDTDSAISQ
+1289 
-1301 VSQKADNVKVTIEN
+1301 
-1315 NLNNTDPS
+1315 
-1323 KSAYKSITQ
+1323 
-1332 LQTNINGVSST
+1332 
-1343 VQNNKSATDTE
+1343 
-1354 ISQIKQTANSLSSTV
+1354 
-1369 QEHHTDANNQI
+1369 
-1380 SGLSTKI
+1380 
-1387 TQNADKITSVV
+1387 
-1398 TNLSD
+1398 NLSD
-1403 SDKAKKNYSAIAQM
+1403 VDKAKAVYSAIAQLADAIQM
-1417 DDDIALRVAKD
+1417 RVTANDLEGLGKNGKLMSYLNMTPTS
-1428 DVVNQINISKES
+1428 VSILSKLLH
-1440 ILIDGKKVHITG
+1440 ITADTLIDG
-1452 DTKFDNNVIV
+1452 NVITN
-1462 GGMIAANAITADKL
+1462 GMIEAGAITADKL
-1476 SASTMELTDSQGI
+1476 AASIIELTANQGI

-1504 GSDGSYVVH
+1504 GNDGSYVVH
-1513 GSSGMEFHDGNGN
+1513 GSNGMEFHDGNGN

-1533 IVMGTVKDGQWVRFT
+1533 MVMGTVKDGQWVKFT

-1560 PISLQTAIPGYNS
+1560 PISLQTGIAEYTS
-1573 TNLYLDCRPQSV
+1573 TNLYLDCRPQNV
-1585 TTNGFQAVC
+1585 TANGFQAVC

-1608 NKTATGHLKSYS
+1608 NKTVTGHTSYET
-1620 MGIDGTEITIP
+1620 ITINGTEITIP

-1645 TNYGEDRTAH
+1645 TNYGEDETHH
-1655 EDDYPAFLG
+1655 EDDFHAYLG
-1664 PVYLNLKIDV
+1664 PAYLNLKIDV
-1674 NGTNKVNKR
+1674 NGTNKVDKR

-1696 TFNGGH
+1696 TFSGGD
-1702 SETITVS
+1702 SETIAVS

-1715 LYFVAT
+1715 IYFVVT
-1721 AEKGKWQD
+1721 TGHGNWRG

-1742 TFNTTADVPL
+1742 SFNTTADVAL

-1763 NHNSP
+1763 KHNSP
-1768 YTISNS
+1768 YTVSDSQ

>member
-1 MTDKQKTNAYSAR
+1 MSNEEKTNLHDAH

-19 GHLRYLYEH
+19 EHLRYLYKH
-28 AMSHTMTFDL
+28 AMSHTPVFDL
-38 QRFGHHHGKSGG
+38 QRFGHHRGKSGG
-50 KIFASIAGFIVGFT
+50 KMFASIAGFLVGFT

-72 AFAAGVMGASL
+72 AFSAGIMGASL

-91 HQQSVDSNGSA
+91 HQQNVDTGSA

-107 DRAQESMSS
+107 DRAQETMSS
-116 DGQIPIVYGTRQI
+116 DGQIPVVYGTRQVT
-129 SGNQTFHQTNADANT
+129 GNQTFHQTNADANT
-144 LHKHVVLC
+144 LYKHVVLC
-152 EGGIEGVVSVTA
+152 EGGIEGVVSVMA

-190 RVRKHGSDF
+190 RVKKHGSDF

-208 HIHLCTKS
+208 HIHLCTKK

-227 YQVSVSSLISYINQ
+227 YQVSVTSLISYINQ

-251 CAATNNYPG
+251 CAATNSYPG
-260 DLWDVEGVVYSE
+260 DLWDVEGNVYMDE
-272 TPWSKIFK
+272 PYGKVFGDR
-280 NSSRWKQK
+280 NSYQQQNHVS
-288 NYVAIDASH
+288 IDSSH
-297 GFVNFCAS
+297 GFVNFCAD
-305 TVRGG
+305 TIRGG
-310 TNYTFHDGDTPENY
+310 TNYSFHDGDTPENY
-324 ETVGGYP
+324 DTVGGYP
-331 AMAWL
+331 AIAWL

-350 SVSTVVMGKKV
+350 SVSAVVMGKKV

-415 SFLDV
+415 SFLDA

-455 YLTLS
+455 YLTLTNS
-460 NGKFKLHIESQ
+460 KFKLHIESQ

-492 INDTPNKYVV
+492 LNDTPNKYVV

-507 RNNWSTVSCNVEDYA
+507 RNNWTTVACNVEDYA

-596 TEIKQDDDGKFDITG
+596 TEIKQDDDGKFDISG

-676 RYDIETG
+676 RYDVETG

-688 TNHMTGAQI
+688 TNHLSAAQI
-697 GTFKEGEVVDSVGL
+697 GTFKEGEVVDNVGL
-711 SRDWIYAGDS
+711 SREWIYAGDS
-721 PTKIV
+721 PTEIV

-776 YNFTK
+776 YDFTK
-781 AFTFMWSDVPDSD
+781 AFTFKWSDVPDSD

-804 NVGSSVGLLGKTQST
+804 NVGSAIGLLGKTQST

-826 ERNGTVYVY
+826 ERKGTVYVY

-846 AKIMYNYPKP
+846 AKVTYNYPKP

-883 SMRLHIEGSK
+883 SMRLYVESTK

-924 GEGYTSVKYTYTIK
+924 GEGYTSVKYVYTIK

-957 KTIQNAVADAQEAVP
+957 KTIQSAVSDAQQAIP
-972 RLDGVDKDIV
+972 RLDTLDANVTELKKTDGEIV
-982 GINNDIATVKS
+982 ATV
-993 DLNNDISN
+993 
-1001 INNKL
+1001 
-1006 NLAPSDENG
+1006 A
-1015 YKSIQELNQKDGKL
+1015 
-1029 ESIIATNKSTQDS
+1029 
-1042 VNETNASQILQ
+1042 
-1053 NDNAIKTVVA
+1053 
-1063 NLNKDANGNAYT
+1063 
-1075 SISGLYQTAE
+1075 
-1085 SIQSTVQTNK
+1085 
-1095 SSADSA
+1095 
-1101 ISQVSQKADNVK
+1101 
-1113 VTIENKLNNTDP
+1113 
-1125 SKSAYKS
+1125 
-1132 ISQLS
+1132 
-1137 QTANEI
+1137 
-1143 KTTVIANKTAS
+1143 ANKKAS
-1154 DKADE
+1154 DDADA
-1159 SLASQI
+1159 SLATQI
-1165 KQTAESITTTVQ
+1165 KQTAESITSTVEANRKAQ
-1177 TNKKDTDNA
+1177 DKKNGSLDTD
-1186 ISQVS
+1186 
-1191 QKADNVKVTIENK
+1191 
-1204 LNNTDPSKSEYLS
+1204 
-1217 IAQLS
+1217 
-1222 QTADE
+1222 
-1227 IKTTVQTN
+1227 
-1235 KKDTDNAIS
+1235 
-1244 QVSQKADN
+1244 
-1252 VKVTI
+1252 
-1257 ENKLNNTD
+1257 
-1265 PSKSEYLSISQL
+1265 ISQL
-1277 SQTANE
+1277 KQTAE
-1283 IKTTVQ
+1283 
-1289 TNKKDTDSAISQ
+1289 
-1301 VSQKADNVKVTIEN
+1301 
-1315 NLNNTDPS
+1315 
-1323 KSAYKSITQ
+1323 SIT
-1332 LQTNINGVSST
+1332 ST
-1343 VQNNKSATDTE
+1343 VQANKRTSDEADASLAT
-1354 ISQIKQTANSLSSTV
+1354 QMKQTAESITTV
-1369 QEHHTDANNQI
+1369 V
-1380 SGLSTKI
+1380 S
-1387 TQNADKITSVV
+1387 
-1398 TNLSD
+1398 NLSD
-1403 SDKAKKNYSAIAQM
+1403 VDKAKAVYSAIAQLA
-1417 DDDIALRVAKD
+1417 DAIQLRVTANDLEGLGKNGKLMSYLNMTPTS
-1428 DVVNQINISKES
+1428 VSILSKLLH
-1440 ILIDGKKVHITG
+1440 ITADTLIDG
-1452 DTKFDNNVIV
+1452 NVITN
-1462 GGMIAANAITADKL
+1462 GMIEAGAITADKL
-1476 SASTMELTDSQGI
+1476 AASIIELTANQGI

-1504 GSDGSYVVH
+1504 GNDGSYVVH
-1513 GSSGMEFHDGNGN
+1513 GSNGMEFHDGNGN

-1533 IVMGTVKDGQWVRFT
+1533 MVMGTVKDGQWVKFT

-1560 PISLQTAIPGYNS
+1560 PISLQTGIAEYTS
-1573 TNLYLDCRPQSV
+1573 TNLYLDCRPQNV
-1585 TTNGFQAVC
+1585 TANGFQAVC

-1608 NKTATGHLKSYS
+1608 NKTVTGHTSYET
-1620 MGIDGTEITIP
+1620 ITINGTEITIP

-1645 TNYGEDRTAH
+1645 TNYGEDETHH
-1655 EDDYPAFLG
+1655 EDDFHAYLG
-1664 PVYLNLKIDV
+1664 PAYLNLKIDV
-1674 NGTNKVNKR
+1674 NGTNKVDKR

-1696 TFNGGH
+1696 TFSGGD
-1702 SETITVS
+1702 SETIAVS

-1715 LYFVAT
+1715 IYFVVT
-1721 AEKGKWQD
+1721 TGHGNWRG

-1742 TFNTTADVPL
+1742 SFNTTAGVAL

-1763 NHNSP
+1763 KHNSP
-1768 YTISNS
+1768 YTVSDSQ

>member
-1 MTDKQKTNAYSAR
+1 MNKFDLEILVDKNHGINKSRNVMSDEYMR
-14 NAMSD
+14 CVYENAMK
-19 GHLRYLYEH
+19 
-28 AMSHTMTFDL
+28 HTDFFDL

-50 KIFASIAGFIVGFT
+50 KAFAMIAGFALGYT

-83 FGSVWSAT
+83 FGSIWSST
-91 HQQSVDSNGSA
+91 HQPDSTGSP
-102 DVSRF
+102 DVARF
-107 DRAQESMSS
+107 DRAQETMSA
-116 DGQIPIVYGTRQI
+116 DGQIPVVYGTRKI
-129 SGNQTFHQTNADANT
+129 AGNQTYHRTNSDSNE
-144 LHKHVVLC
+144 LYKHVVLC
-152 EGGIEGVVSVTA
+152 EGGIEGIVSVTA
-164 NDMIIPTGSQTGN
+164 NNLIIPTGSQSSN
-177 TVFTLMNNKYPDA
+177 TVFTVMNNKYSNA
-190 RVRKHGSDF
+190 RVRKHGQDF
-199 DLWAGDNHH
+199 EMWAGDHYH
-208 HIHLCTKS
+208 HIHLCTKKEIEKS
-216 EVENSHDTYWE
+216 NDTYWE
-227 YQVSVSSLISYINQ
+227 YQVSVTALITYINQ

-251 CAATNNYPG
+251 VAATQNYPG
-260 DLWDVEGVVYSE
+260 DLWDVEGIVYTD

-280 NSSRWKQK
+280 NSNRWKQK

-297 GFVNFCAS
+297 GFINFCAS

-310 TNYTFHDGDTPENY
+310 TNYTFHDGDAPENY
-324 ETVGGYP
+324 DEVGGYP

-336 DMNFIVSNELNGNP
+336 DMKFNVSSELNGNP
-350 SVSTVVMGKKV
+350 SVEAVVMGKKV
-361 YDTRTKKTAYST
+361 YDTRTGTTAYST

-384 SKRYGL
+384 SERYGL
-390 GRWISADDLDEDS
+390 GRWIKAENLDEDS
-403 WNKAADYCDEEI
+403 FKQCADYCDEEI
-415 SFLDV
+415 SFLDA
-420 SGAIIKAKRF
+420 SGSIIKAKRF
-430 ELNMVIDQKNSALDW
+430 ELNMVIDQKNNAIDW
-445 LQEILANFQG
+445 LQEILANFQAF
-455 YLTLS
+455 LTVS
-460 NGKFKLHIESQ
+460 NGKFKLHIEQ
-471 TDISYKFNDD
+471 PTDVVYEFKDSDV
-481 NCSDLSVTPLS
+481 SDLNIAPLS
-492 INDTPNKYVV
+492 LSDTPNKYDV

-507 RNNWSTVSCNVEDYA
+507 RNNWASVSCYVEDYA
-522 DQKERQKIITKEVN
+522 DQKERQKIVTKDVN
-536 LNGTTSQYQA
+536 LNGCTSQYQA

-557 LACPLTLSWKTGIN
+557 LACPLTLTFKTGMQ
-571 GMHLEPGDVV
+571 GMHLEAGDVV
-581 TVSYHGVFTE
+581 RMSYKDVFSN

-596 TEIKQDDDGKFDITG
+596 TEITQTEEGDYEISG

-643 PSNPTHLKAYT
+643 PSNPTNIKAYT

-676 RYDIETG
+676 RYDVETG

-688 TNHMTGAQI
+688 TNHMTAAQI
-697 GTFKEGEVVDSVGL
+697 GTFKQGEVVDDVGL
-711 SRDWIYAGDS
+711 SREWIYAGDS

-826 ERNGTVYVY
+826 ERKGTVYVY

-846 AKIMYNYPKP
+846 AKVTYDYPKP

-883 SMRLHIEGSK
+883 SVRLYVEGTN

-911 DVYNFSASYVDLM
+911 DVYEFWASYVDLM
-924 GEGYTSVKYTYTIK
+924 GEGYTSVKYSYTIK

-957 KTIQNAVADAQEAVP
+957 KTIQGAVADAQEAIP
-972 RLDGVDKDIV
+972 RLNSVDSDIKR
-982 GINNDIATVKS
+982 INEDISSVRS
-993 DLNNDISN
+993 DLAQARTDENADVKTITD
-1001 INNKL
+1001 KL
-1006 NLAPSDENG
+1006 NLAPSDPNG
-1015 YKSIQELNQKDGKL
+1015 YKSIQELNTKDGQL
-1029 ESIIATNKSTQDS
+1029 ESTIASNKTAQDG
-1042 VNETNASQILQ
+1042 VNETNASLISQ
-1053 NDNAIKTVVA
+1053 NDSAIKTMVL
-1063 NLNKDANGNAYT
+1063 NLNSDANGNTYK
-1075 SISGLYQTAE
+1075 SISSLYQTAE
-1085 SIQSTVQTNK
+1085 GIKSTVDSNK
-1095 SSADSA
+1095 SATDNS
-1101 ISQVSQKADNVK
+1101 ISQISQKADSIK
-1113 VTIENKLNNTDP
+1113 STIETNLNNTDP
-1125 SKSAYKS
+1125 AKSAYKS

-1143 KTTVIANKTAS
+1143 KTTV
-1154 DKADE
+1154 
-1159 SLASQI
+1159 
-1165 KQTAESITTTVQ
+1165 Q
-1177 TNKKDTDNA
+1177 TNKQD
-1186 ISQVS
+1186 
-1191 QKADNVKVTIENK
+1191 ADN
-1204 LNNTDPSKSEYLS
+1204 
-1217 IAQLS
+1217 
-1222 QTADE
+1222 
-1227 IKTTVQTN
+1227 
-1235 KKDTDNAIS
+1235 
-1244 QVSQKADN
+1244 
-1252 VKVTI
+1252 
-1257 ENKLNNTD
+1257 
-1265 PSKSEYLSISQL
+1265 
-1277 SQTANE
+1277 
-1283 IKTTVQ
+1283 
-1289 TNKKDTDSAISQ
+1289 AISQ

-1315 NLNNTDPS
+1315 NLNNTNPS
-1323 KSAYKSITQ
+1323 KSAYKSISQ
-1332 LQTNINGVSST
+1332 LQVNINGLTST
-1343 VQNNKSATDTE
+1343 VQNNKSATDTQ
-1354 ISQIKQTANSLSSTV
+1354 ISQIKQSANSLSSTV
-1369 QEHHTDANNQI
+1369 QNYHADANNQI
-1380 SGLSTKI
+1380 SGLSSQIK
-1387 TQNADKITSVV
+1387 QNANSITSVV

-1403 SDKAKKNYSAIAQM
+1403 SEKAKKNYSAIAQLN
-1417 DDDIALRVAKD
+1417 DDIALRVSKN
-1428 DVVNQINISKES
+1428 DVINQINISKES

-1452 DTKFDNNVIV
+1452 DTHFDNNVV
-1462 GGMIAANAITADKL
+1462 VRGMIAAGAITADKL
-1476 SASTMELTDSQGI
+1476 SASTMELTANQGI

-1504 GSDGSYVVH
+1504 GNDGSYVVH
-1513 GSSGMEFHDGNGN
+1513 GSNGMEFHDGNGN

-1533 IVMGTVKDGQWVRFT
+1533 TVMGTVKDGQWIKFT

-1560 PISLQTAIPGYNS
+1560 PISLQTAIPGYTS
-1573 TNLYLDCRPQSV
+1573 TNLYLDCRAQNV
-1585 TTNGFQAVC
+1585 TENGFQAVC

-1608 NKTATGHLKSYS
+1608 NKTVTGHLESYS
-1620 MGIDGTEITIP
+1620 ITIDGTEITIP

-1645 TNYGEDRTAH
+1645 TNYGEDETHH
-1655 EDDYPAFLG
+1655 EDDFHAYLG
-1664 PVYLNLKIDV
+1664 PAYLNLKIDV
-1674 NGTNKVNKR
+1674 NGTNKVDKR

-1696 TFNGGH
+1696 TFSGGH

-1715 LYFVAT
+1715 IYFVVT
-1721 AEKGKWQD
+1721 TGHGNWRG

-1742 TFNTTADVPL
+1742 SFNTTADVAL

-1763 NHNSP
+1763 KHNSP
-1768 YTISNS
+1768 YTVSDSQ